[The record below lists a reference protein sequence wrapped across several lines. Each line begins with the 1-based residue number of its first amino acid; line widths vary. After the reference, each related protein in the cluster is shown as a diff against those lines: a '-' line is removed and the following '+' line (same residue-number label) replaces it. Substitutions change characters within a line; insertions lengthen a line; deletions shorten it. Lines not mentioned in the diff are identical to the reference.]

1 MDNNKNIFDNERLN
15 DIYQKVVNGEI
26 TSTAGLNLTLD
37 ELFTKDKNGYFL
49 LIDLLENNVDIDLKN
64 EKIRNNG
71 GVFFYFLVYGQDISQ
86 FSYDEINYKCDEMN
100 CTNVLNH
107 LLEEYDLSIN
117 DLLIEDK
124 NGTTLLEEMLK
135 KNIDISNI
143 NIDDDIIDLEKT
155 IKIIEII
162 TYKDKEV
169 PEKIKN
175 IFENTLFSTNN
186 DEFFKYLLMKSNML
200 IKKMIS
206 IIKEHT
212 EIVDLLCKYHLEYH
226 LIYLNPE
233 IIKKLITKDKNG
245 NYPIDKYVSNS
256 MAIKNISSL
265 INFDDNIDF
274 MIHFIKL
281 LLDNKVY
288 SFFYDANENI
298 LLYKV
303 YPPKTLL
310 ETLIENNINIKIN
323 NVNNEEIIKILY
335 DNKKLDLIGSSSES
349 IWLSNTRD
357 VFKDTMV
364 KDQTILEYM
373 LDNNYDIKIPC
384 IFEEDTLKI
393 LYQKNRPDLLVKAS
407 ASLLMTGINDN
418 YTYLDYILDCINK
431 GDFEYNIA
439 NITAPGNPDMKAEFY
454 LDIAKHDMIGYVKDD
469 LNLNIL
475 LKKYDNKTLLEYF
488 LDKDPEL
495 TLNKILDKSDKMNYS
510 VMIILKARGIKD
522 NNTLNIGE
530 GNYFPHKHS
539 PDTYYGPLDKDS
551 DYLIKELERLFISD
565 GKSDKDLIN
574 LLITSYRDALFIN
587 YDITIREIEKL
598 IEIKKNNFDKFYY
611 VKDKDSSYFS
621 SNDGCIH
628 MDDSFASTIIHE
640 TGHALHY
647 YLNRFEVPDNYSEIV
662 KRARENKELLIKVSD
677 YFEFWNNFKKNL
689 ENYFLNITSE
699 VLTTEYSK
707 QENIM
712 DIQNILSKDIDKYR
726 DKFKSL
732 KIPEEQLEQI
742 LKDTFSV
749 EEYIKRESIIIAKE
763 IMAKTM
769 EENYENVGAISDI
782 IDAIFEGKP
791 HDGVLKDNNGKKIT
805 ACGGHGI
812 KYYTYTLTAYYTYT
826 LTAKHGFDEMIAQF
840 AVLVKSKGAEKN
852 LRVLRDIVGDEVYNM
867 ISNFYYTN
875 ILEMDIN
882 KSKNQGGR

>member
-1 MDNNKNIFDNERLN
+1 MDNNENIFDNEKLN
-15 DIYQKVVNGEI
+15 DICQKVVNGEI

-37 ELFTKDKNGYFL
+37 ELFTRDKDGDFL

-64 EKIRNNG
+64 EKTRNNG

-135 KNIDISNI
+135 ENIDISNI
-143 NIDDDIIDLEKT
+143 DIDDDIIDLEKT

-186 DEFFKYLLMKSNML
+186 NEFFKYLLIKNNML

-212 EIVDLLCKYHLEYH
+212 EIVDLLCKYHFEYH

-233 IIKKLITKDKNG
+233 IIKKLITKDENG

-265 INFDDNIDF
+265 INFDENIDF

-281 LLDNKVY
+281 LVDNKLY
-288 SFFYDANENI
+288 SFFYDADENI

-310 ETLIENNINIKIN
+310 ETLIENNVNIKVNNIN
-323 NVNNEEIIKILY
+323 NKEIIKILY

-407 ASLLMTGINDN
+407 ASLLMTRINDN

-439 NITAPGNPDMKAEFY
+439 NITAPVRPDMKAEFY
-454 LDIAKHDMIGYVKDD
+454 LDIAKHDMIGYVKNN

-475 LKKYDNKTLLEYF
+475 LKKDYNKTLLEYF

-495 TLNKILDKSDKMNYS
+495 TLNKILNKSDKMNYS
-510 VMIILKARGIKD
+510 VMIILKSRGIKD
-522 NNTLNIGE
+522 NDSILNINE
-530 GNYFPHKHS
+530 DNASFVKDT

-574 LLITSYRDALFIN
+574 LLITGYRNALFIN

-611 VKDKDSSYFS
+611 VKDKNSSYFS
-621 SNDGCIH
+621 PSKGCIFIN
-628 MDDSFASTIIHE
+628 DSYISVVIHE
-640 TGHALHY
+640 TGHALHH
-647 YLNRFEVPDNYSEIV
+647 YLTGSEVPDNYDEIV
-662 KRARENKELLIKVSD
+662 KRAEENKELLTKTSK
-677 YFEFWNNFKKNL
+677 YFESCNKIMKNIK
-689 ENYFLNITSE
+689 NYFLNLANE
-699 VLTTEYSK
+699 VLTAHYSK

-712 DIQNILSKDIDKYR
+712 DIQSIASKDISEYR

-742 LKDTFSV
+742 LQETFSV
-749 EEYIKRESIIIAKE
+749 EEYIKREAIIVASELTEATTRNNYASI
-763 IMAKTM
+763 
-769 EENYENVGAISDI
+769 GATNDI
-782 IDAIFEGKP
+782 IDAIYRGKVCN
-791 HDGVLKDNNGKKIT
+791 GVLNTADGQKI
-805 ACGGHGI
+805 ASFGGHGI
-812 KYYTYTLTAYYTYT
+812 RYYSQN
-826 LTAKHGFDEMIAQF
+826 KHGFDEMIAQF
-840 AVLVKSKGAEKN
+840 AVLVKFKGAEEN
-852 LRVLRDIVGDEVYNM
+852 LQVLRNIVGDEVYNM

>member
-1 MDNNKNIFDNERLN
+1 MDNNENIFDNEKLN
-15 DIYQKVVNGEI
+15 DICQKVVNGEI
-26 TSTAGLNLTLD
+26 TSTAGLNLTLN
-37 ELFTKDKNGYFL
+37 ELFTKDKNGEFL
-49 LIDLLENNVDIDLKN
+49 LIDLLENNVDIDLEN

-71 GVFFYFLVYGQDISQ
+71 SVFFYFLIYGQDISQ
-86 FSYDEINYKCDEMN
+86 FSYDKIDYTYGKNGNM
-100 CTNVLNH
+100 NVLNY

-117 DLLIEDK
+117 DLLIKDK
-124 NGTTLLEEMLK
+124 NGTTLLEQMLK
-135 KNIDISNI
+135 ENIDISNI
-143 NIDDDIIDLEKT
+143 DIDDDIMDLEKI
-155 IKIIEII
+155 IKIIDII
-162 TYKDKEV
+162 TYKDNEV

-186 DEFFKYLLMKSNML
+186 NEFFKNLVMKDILLFE
-200 IKKMIS
+200 KMIGF
-206 IIKEHT
+206 IVEHT

-226 LIYLNPE
+226 LRYLNPE
-233 IIKKLITKDKNG
+233 IIKKLITKDENG

-265 INFDDNIDF
+265 INFDENIDF

-281 LLDNKVY
+281 LVDNKLY
-288 SFFYDANENI
+288 SFFYDADENI

-310 ETLIENNINIKIN
+310 ETLIENNVNIKVNNIN
-323 NVNNEEIIKILY
+323 NKEIIKILY
-335 DNKKLDLIGSSSES
+335 DNKKLDLIGSNSEN

-364 KDQTILEYM
+364 KDQTVLEYM
-373 LDNNYDIKIPC
+373 IDNNYDIKISN
-384 IFEEDTLKI
+384 IFEDDTLKI
-393 LYQKNRPDLLVKAS
+393 LYQKNRLDLLVIAD
-407 ASLLMTGINDN
+407 ATILMTKINDN

-431 GDFEYNIA
+431 GDFEYNID
-439 NITAPGNPDMKAEFY
+439 NITAPIKPDMKAEFY
-454 LDIAKHDMIGYVKDD
+454 LDIARHDMIGYVKNS
-469 LNLNIL
+469 LNLNTL
-475 LKKYDNKTLLEYF
+475 LKKYDNKTLLDYF

-510 VMIILKARGIKD
+510 VMIILKSRGIKD
-522 NNTLNIGE
+522 NDSILNINE
-530 GNYFPHKHS
+530 NKDSFIKDT
-539 PDTYYGPLDKDS
+539 PDTYYGPLDNDS

-574 LLITSYRDALFIN
+574 LLITGYRNALFIN

-598 IEIKKNNFDKFYY
+598 IKIKKNNFDKFYY

-621 SNDGCIH
+621 PNNGCIL
-628 MDDSFASTIIHE
+628 MNGGCISTIIHE

-647 YLNRFEVPDNYSEIV
+647 YLTELKVPDNYDEIV
-662 KRARENKELLIKVSD
+662 KRVRENNELLTKTSK
-677 YFEFWNNFKKNL
+677 YFEHCNKIMKNIK
-689 ENYFLNITSE
+689 NYFLNFANE
-699 VLTTEYSK
+699 VLTAHYSK

-712 DIQNILSKDIDKYR
+712 DIQGILSKDISEYR

-742 LKDTFSV
+742 LQETFSV
-749 EEYIKRESIIIAKE
+749 EEYIKREAIIVASELTDTTIRNNYASI
-763 IMAKTM
+763 
-769 EENYENVGAISDI
+769 GATNDI
-782 IDAIFEGKP
+782 IDAIYRGKVC
-791 HDGVLKDNNGKKIT
+791 DGVLKSADGQKIVSF
-805 ACGGHGI
+805 GGHGI
-812 KYYTYTLTAYYTYT
+812 RYYSQN
-826 LTAKHGFDEMIAQF
+826 KHGFDEMIAQF
-840 AVLVKSKGAEKN
+840 AVLVKFKGAEEN
-852 LRVLRDIVGDEVYNM
+852 LQVLRNIVGDEIYNM

>member
-1 MDNNKNIFDNERLN
+1 MDNNENIFDNEKLN
-15 DIYQKVVNGEI
+15 DICQKVVNGEI

-37 ELFTKDKNGYFL
+37 ELFTKDKNGDFL
-49 LIDLLENNVDIDLKN
+49 LIDLLENNVDIDLGN

-71 GVFFYFLVYGQDISQ
+71 SVFFYFLIYGQDISQ
-86 FSYDEINYKCDEMN
+86 FSYDKIDYTYGENGNM
-100 CTNVLNH
+100 NVLNY
-107 LLEEYDLSIN
+107 LLEKYDLSIN

-135 KNIDISNI
+135 ENIDISNI
-143 NIDDDIIDLEKT
+143 DIDDDIMDLEKAT
-155 IKIIEII
+155 KIITII
-162 TYKDKEV
+162 
-169 PEKIKN
+169 IKN
-175 IFENTLFSTNN
+175 NQDIPEDIKNTFENTLFSTNN
-186 DEFFKYLLMKSNML
+186 DEFFKNLPMKDIVL
-200 IKKMIS
+200 FEKMIS

-212 EIVDLLCKYHLEYH
+212 EIVDLLCRYHLEYY
-226 LIYLNPE
+226 LKYLNQE
-233 IIKKLITKDKNG
+233 IIKKLITKDENDT
-245 NYPIDKYVSNS
+245 YPIDKYVSNS
-256 MAIKNISSL
+256 TAIKNISSL
-265 INFDDNIDF
+265 INFDENIDF

-281 LLDNKVY
+281 LLDNKLY
-288 SFFYDANENI
+288 NFFYDADENI

-310 ETLIENNINIKIN
+310 ETLIENNVNINIKIN
-323 NVNNEEIIKILY
+323 NINNEEIIKILY
-335 DNKKLDLIGSSSES
+335 DNNKLDLIGSSSES

-357 VFKDTMV
+357 VLKDNMV

-373 LDNNYDIKIPC
+373 IDNNYDIKIPC

-407 ASLLMTGINDN
+407 ASLLMTRINDN

-439 NITAPGNPDMKAEFY
+439 NITAPIKPDMKAEFY
-454 LDIAKHDMIGYVKDD
+454 LDIARHDMIGYVKNS
-469 LNLNIL
+469 LNLNTL
-475 LKKYDNKTLLEYF
+475 LKKYDNKTLLDYF

-510 VMIILKARGIKD
+510 VMIILKSRSIKD
-522 NNTLNIGE
+522 NDSILNI
-530 GNYFPHKHS
+530 NKDNASFIKNT
-539 PDTYYGPLDKDS
+539 PDTYYGPLDNDS

-574 LLITSYRDALFIN
+574 LLITGYRNALFIN

-598 IEIKKNNFDKFYY
+598 IKIKKNNFDKFYY

-621 SNDGCIH
+621 PNNGCIL
-628 MDDSFASTIIHE
+628 MNGGCISTIIHE

-647 YLNRFEVPDNYSEIV
+647 YLTELKVPDNYDEIV
-662 KRARENKELLIKVSD
+662 KRVRENNELLTKTSK
-677 YFEFWNNFKKNL
+677 YFEHCNKIMKNIK
-689 ENYFLNITSE
+689 NYFLNFANE
-699 VLTTEYSK
+699 VLTAHYSK

-712 DIQNILSKDIDKYR
+712 DIQGILSKDIDKYR

-742 LKDTFSV
+742 LQETFSV
-749 EEYIKRESIIIAKE
+749 EEYIKREAIIVASELTDTTIRNNYASI
-763 IMAKTM
+763 
-769 EENYENVGAISDI
+769 GATNDI
-782 IDAIFEGKP
+782 IDAIYRGKVC
-791 HDGVLKDNNGKKIT
+791 DGVLKSADGQKIVSF
-805 ACGGHGI
+805 GGHGI
-812 KYYTYTLTAYYTYT
+812 RYYSQN
-826 LTAKHGFDEMIAQF
+826 KHGFDEMIAQF
-840 AVLVKSKGAEKN
+840 AVLVKFKGAEEN
-852 LRVLRDIVGDEVYNM
+852 LQVLRNIVGDEIYNM

>member
-1 MDNNKNIFDNERLN
+1 MDNNVNIFDNERLN

-37 ELFTKDKNGYFL
+37 ELFTMDKNGYFL
-49 LIDLLENNVDIDLKN
+49 LIDLLENNVDIDLENK
-64 EKIRNNG
+64 KIRNNG
-71 GVFFYFLVYGQDISQ
+71 GVFFYFLVCGQDISQ

-124 NGTTLLEEMLK
+124 NGTTLLEQMLK
-135 KNIDISNI
+135 ENIDISNI

-155 IKIIEII
+155 IEIIEII

-186 DEFFKYLLMKSNML
+186 NEFFKYLLIKNNTL

-212 EIVDLLCKYHLEYH
+212 EIVDLLCKYHFEYH

-233 IIKKLITKDKNG
+233 IIKKLITKDENG

-265 INFDDNIDF
+265 INFDENIDF

-281 LLDNKVY
+281 LVDNKLY
-288 SFFYDANENI
+288 SFFYDADENI

-310 ETLIENNINIKIN
+310 EILIENNVNIKVNNIN
-323 NVNNEEIIKILY
+323 NKEIIKILY
-335 DNKKLDLIGSSSES
+335 DNKKLDLIGSNSEN

-357 VFKDTMV
+357 VFKDTVV

-407 ASLLMTGINDN
+407 ASLLMTRINDN

-439 NITAPGNPDMKAEFY
+439 NITAPIKPDMKAEFY
-454 LDIAKHDMIGYVKDD
+454 LDIARHDMIGYVKNS
-469 LNLNIL
+469 LNLNTL
-475 LKKYDNKTLLEYF
+475 LKKYDNKTLLDYF

-510 VMIILKARGIKD
+510 VMIILKSRGIKD
-522 NNTLNIGE
+522 NDSILNI
-530 GNYFPHKHS
+530 NKDNASFVKNT
-539 PDTYYGPLDKDS
+539 PDTYYGPLDNDS

-574 LLITSYRDALFIN
+574 LLITGYRNALFIN

-611 VKDKDSSYFS
+611 VKDKNSSYFS
-621 SNDGCIH
+621 PSKGCIFIN
-628 MDDSFASTIIHE
+628 DSYISVVIHE
-640 TGHALHY
+640 TGHALHH
-647 YLNRFEVPDNYSEIV
+647 YLTGSEVPDNYDEIV
-662 KRARENKELLIKVSD
+662 KRAEENKELLTKTSK
-677 YFEFWNNFKKNL
+677 YFESCNKIMKNIK
-689 ENYFLNITSE
+689 NYFLNLANE
-699 VLTTEYSK
+699 VLTALYSK

-712 DIQNILSKDIDKYR
+712 DIQSIASKDISEYR

-742 LKDTFSV
+742 LQETFSV
-749 EEYIKRESIIIAKE
+749 EEYIKREAIIVASELTDTTIRNNYASI
-763 IMAKTM
+763 
-769 EENYENVGAISDI
+769 GATNDI
-782 IDAIFEGKP
+782 IDAIYRGKVC
-791 HDGVLKDNNGKKIT
+791 DGVLKSADGQKI
-805 ACGGHGI
+805 ASFGGHGI
-812 KYYTYTLTAYYTYT
+812 RYYSQK
-826 LTAKHGFDEMIAQF
+826 KHGFDEMIAQF
-840 AVLVKSKGAEKN
+840 AVLVKSKGAEEN
-852 LRVLRDIVGDEVYNM
+852 LQVLRNIVGDEIYNM

>member
-1 MDNNKNIFDNERLN
+1 MDNNENIFDNEKLN
-15 DIYQKVVNGEI
+15 DICQKVVNGEI

-37 ELFTKDKNGYFL
+37 ELFTKDKNGDFL
-49 LIDLLENNVDIDLKN
+49 LIDLLENNVDIDLGN

-71 GVFFYFLVYGQDISQ
+71 SVFFYFLIYGQDISQ
-86 FSYDEINYKCDEMN
+86 FSYDKIDYTYGENGNM
-100 CTNVLNH
+100 NVLNY

-117 DLLIEDK
+117 DLLIKDK
-124 NGTTLLEEMLK
+124 NGTTLLEQMLK
-135 KNIDISNI
+135 ENIDISNI
-143 NIDDDIIDLEKT
+143 DIDDDIMDLEKI
-155 IKIIEII
+155 IKIIDII
-162 TYKDKEV
+162 TYKDNEV

-186 DEFFKYLLMKSNML
+186 NEFFKNLVMKDILLFE
-200 IKKMIS
+200 KMIGF
-206 IIKEHT
+206 IVEHT

-226 LIYLNPE
+226 LRYLNPE
-233 IIKKLITKDKNG
+233 IIKKLITKDENG

-265 INFDDNIDF
+265 INFDENIDF

-281 LLDNKVY
+281 LVDNKLY
-288 SFFYDANENI
+288 SFFYDADENI

-310 ETLIENNINIKIN
+310 ETLIENNVNIKVNNIN
-323 NVNNEEIIKILY
+323 NKEIIKILY
-335 DNKKLDLIGSSSES
+335 DNKKLDLIGSNSEN

-364 KDQTILEYM
+364 KDQTVLEYM
-373 LDNNYDIKIPC
+373 IDNNYDIKISN
-384 IFEEDTLKI
+384 IFEDDTLKI
-393 LYQKNRPDLLVKAS
+393 LYQKNRFDLLVIAD
-407 ASLLMTGINDN
+407 ATILMTKINDN

-431 GDFEYNIA
+431 GDFEYNID
-439 NITAPGNPDMKAEFY
+439 NITAPIKPDMKAEFY
-454 LDIAKHDMIGYVKDD
+454 LDIARHDMIGYVKNS
-469 LNLNIL
+469 LNLNTL
-475 LKKYDNKTLLEYF
+475 LKKYDNKTLLDYF

-510 VMIILKARGIKD
+510 VMIILKSRGIKD
-522 NNTLNIGE
+522 NDSVLNINE
-530 GNYFPHKHS
+530 NNDFFIKDT
-539 PDTYYGPLDKDS
+539 PDTYYGPLDNDS

-574 LLITSYRDALFIN
+574 LLITGYRNALFIN

-598 IEIKKNNFDKFYY
+598 IKIKKNNFDKFYY

-621 SNDGCIH
+621 PNNGCIL
-628 MDDSFASTIIHE
+628 MNGGCISTIIHE

-647 YLNRFEVPDNYSEIV
+647 YLTELKVPDNYDEIV
-662 KRARENKELLIKVSD
+662 KRVRENNELLTKTSK
-677 YFEFWNNFKKNL
+677 YFEHCNKIMKNIK
-689 ENYFLNITSE
+689 NYFLNFANE
-699 VLTTEYSK
+699 VLTAHYSK
-707 QENIM
+707 QEDIM
-712 DIQNILSKDIDKYR
+712 DIQGILSKDISEYR

-742 LKDTFSV
+742 LQETFSV
-749 EEYIKRESIIIAKE
+749 EEYIKREAIIVASELTDTTIRNNYASI
-763 IMAKTM
+763 
-769 EENYENVGAISDI
+769 GATNDI
-782 IDAIFEGKP
+782 IDAIYRGKVC
-791 HDGVLKDNNGKKIT
+791 DGVLKSADGQKIVSF
-805 ACGGHGI
+805 GGHGI
-812 KYYTYTLTAYYTYT
+812 RYYSQN
-826 LTAKHGFDEMIAQF
+826 KHGFDEMIAQF
-840 AVLVKSKGAEKN
+840 AVLVKFKGAEEN
-852 LRVLRDIVGDEVYNM
+852 LQVLRNIVGDEIYNM

>member
-1 MDNNKNIFDNERLN
+1 MDNNVNIFDNERLN

-37 ELFTKDKNGYFL
+37 ELFTMDKNGDFL

-64 EKIRNNG
+64 GKIRNNG
-71 GVFFYFLVYGQDISQ
+71 SVFFYFLIYGQDISQ
-86 FSYDEINYKCDEMN
+86 FSYDKIDYTYGENGNM
-100 CTNVLNH
+100 NVLNY
-107 LLEEYDLSIN
+107 LLEKYDLSIN

-135 KNIDISNI
+135 ENIDISNI
-143 NIDDDIIDLEKT
+143 DIDDDIMDLEKVT
-155 IKIIEII
+155 KIITII
-162 TYKDKEV
+162 
-169 PEKIKN
+169 IKN
-175 IFENTLFSTNN
+175 NQDIPEDIKNTFENTLFSTNN
-186 DEFFKYLLMKSNML
+186 DEFFKNLPMKDIVL
-200 IKKMIS
+200 FEKMIS

-212 EIVDLLCKYHLEYH
+212 EIVDLLCRYHLEYY
-226 LIYLNPE
+226 LKYLNQE
-233 IIKKLITKDKNG
+233 IIKKLITKDENDT
-245 NYPIDKYVSNS
+245 YPIDKYVSNS
-256 MAIKNISSL
+256 TAIKNISSL
-265 INFDDNIDF
+265 INFDENIDF

-281 LLDNKVY
+281 LLDNKLY
-288 SFFYDANENI
+288 NFFYDADENI

-310 ETLIENNINIKIN
+310 ETLIENNVNINIKIN
-323 NVNNEEIIKILY
+323 NINNEEIIKILY
-335 DNKKLDLIGSSSES
+335 DNNKLDLIGSSSES

-357 VFKDTMV
+357 VLKDNMV

-373 LDNNYDIKIPC
+373 IDNNYDIKIPC

-407 ASLLMTGINDN
+407 ASLLMTRINDN

-439 NITAPGNPDMKAEFY
+439 NITAPIKPDMKAEFY
-454 LDIAKHDMIGYVKDD
+454 LDIARHDMIGYVKNS
-469 LNLNIL
+469 LNLNTL
-475 LKKYDNKTLLEYF
+475 LKKYDNKTLLDYF

-510 VMIILKARGIKD
+510 VMIILKSRGIKD
-522 NNTLNIGE
+522 NDSILNI
-530 GNYFPHKHS
+530 NKDNASFVKNT

-574 LLITSYRDALFIN
+574 LLITGYRNALFIN

-611 VKDKDSSYFS
+611 VKDKNSSYFS
-621 SNDGCIH
+621 PSKGCIFIN
-628 MDDSFASTIIHE
+628 DSYISVVIHE
-640 TGHALHY
+640 TGHALHH
-647 YLNRFEVPDNYSEIV
+647 YLTGSEVPDNYDEIV
-662 KRARENKELLIKVSD
+662 KRAEENKELLTKTSK
-677 YFEFWNNFKKNL
+677 YFESCNKIMKNIK
-689 ENYFLNITSE
+689 NYFLNLANE
-699 VLTTEYSK
+699 VLTAHYSK

-712 DIQNILSKDIDKYR
+712 DIQSIASKDISEYR

-742 LKDTFSV
+742 LQETFSV
-749 EEYIKRESIIIAKE
+749 EEYIKREAIIVASELTEATTRNNYASI
-763 IMAKTM
+763 
-769 EENYENVGAISDI
+769 GATNDI
-782 IDAIFEGKP
+782 IDAIYRGKVCN
-791 HDGVLKDNNGKKIT
+791 GVLNTADGQKI
-805 ACGGHGI
+805 ASFGGHGI
-812 KYYTYTLTAYYTYT
+812 RYYSQN
-826 LTAKHGFDEMIAQF
+826 KHGFDEMIAQF
-840 AVLVKSKGAEKN
+840 AVLVKFKGAEEN
-852 LRVLRDIVGDEVYNM
+852 LQVLRNIVGDEVYNM

>member
-1 MDNNKNIFDNERLN
+1 MDNNENIFDNEKLN
-15 DIYQKVVNGEI
+15 DICQKVVNGEI

-37 ELFTKDKNGYFL
+37 ELFTKDKNGDFL

-71 GVFFYFLVYGQDISQ
+71 GVFFYFLVYEQDISQ

-100 CTNVLNH
+100 CTNILNH

-117 DLLIEDK
+117 DHLIEDK

-186 DEFFKYLLMKSNML
+186 NEFFKYLLMKSNML

-281 LLDNKVY
+281 LLDNKLY
-288 SFFYDANENI
+288 SFFYDADENI

-373 LDNNYDIKIPC
+373 IDNNYDIKIPC

-393 LYQKNRPDLLVKAS
+393 LYQKNRPDLLIKAS

-454 LDIAKHDMIGYVKDD
+454 LDIARHDMIGYVKNN

-475 LKKYDNKTLLEYF
+475 LKKDYNKTLLDYF

-495 TLNKILDKSDKMNYS
+495 TLNKILNKSDKMNYS
-510 VMIILKARGIKD
+510 VMIILKSRGIKD
-522 NNTLNIGE
+522 NDSILNINE
-530 GNYFPHKHS
+530 DNDSFIKDT

-574 LLITSYRDALFIN
+574 LLITGYINALFIN

-621 SNDGCIH
+621 PSKGCIFIN
-628 MDDSFASTIIHE
+628 DSYISVVIHE
-640 TGHALHY
+640 TGHALHH
-647 YLNRFEVPDNYSEIV
+647 YLTGSEVPDNYDEIV
-662 KRARENKELLIKVSD
+662 KRAEENKELLTKTSK
-677 YFEFWNNFKKNL
+677 YFESCNKIMKNIK
-689 ENYFLNITSE
+689 NYFLNLANE
-699 VLTTEYSK
+699 VLTAHYSK

-712 DIQNILSKDIDKYR
+712 DIQSIASKDISEYR

-742 LKDTFSV
+742 LQETFSV
-749 EEYIKRESIIIAKE
+749 EEYIKREAIIVASELTEATTRNNYASI
-763 IMAKTM
+763 
-769 EENYENVGAISDI
+769 GATNDI
-782 IDAIFEGKP
+782 IDAIYRGKVC
-791 HDGVLKDNNGKKIT
+791 DGVLKSADGQKI
-805 ACGGHGI
+805 ASFGGHGI
-812 KYYTYTLTAYYTYT
+812 RYYSQNE
-826 LTAKHGFDEMIAQF
+826 HGFDEMIAQF
-840 AVLVKSKGAEKN
+840 ALLVKSKGAEEN

-867 ISNFYYTN
+867 ISDFYYTN
-875 ILEMDIN
+875 ILEMDISKN
-882 KSKNQGGR
+882 KNQGGR

>member
-1 MDNNKNIFDNERLN
+1 MDNNENIFDNEKLN
-15 DIYQKVVNGEI
+15 DICQKVVNGEI

-37 ELFTKDKNGYFL
+37 ELFTKDKNGEFL
-49 LIDLLENNVDIDLKN
+49 LIDLLENNVDIDLEN

-71 GVFFYFLVYGQDISQ
+71 SVFFYFLIYGQDISQ
-86 FSYDEINYKCDEMN
+86 FSYDKIDYTYGENGNM
-100 CTNVLNH
+100 NVLNY

-117 DLLIEDK
+117 DLLIKDK
-124 NGTTLLEEMLK
+124 NGTTLLEQMLK
-135 KNIDISNI
+135 ENIDISNI
-143 NIDDDIIDLEKT
+143 DIDDDIMDLEKI
-155 IKIIEII
+155 IKIIDII
-162 TYKDKEV
+162 TYKDNEV

-186 DEFFKYLLMKSNML
+186 NEFFKNLVMKDILLFE
-200 IKKMIS
+200 KMIGF
-206 IIKEHT
+206 IVEHT

-226 LIYLNPE
+226 LRYLNPE
-233 IIKKLITKDKNG
+233 IIKKLITKDENG

-265 INFDDNIDF
+265 INFDENIDF

-281 LLDNKVY
+281 LVDNKLY
-288 SFFYDANENI
+288 SFFYDADENI

-310 ETLIENNINIKIN
+310 ETLIENNVNIKVNNIN
-323 NVNNEEIIKILY
+323 NKEIIKILY
-335 DNKKLDLIGSSSES
+335 DNKKLDLIGSNSEN

-364 KDQTILEYM
+364 KDQTVLEYM
-373 LDNNYDIKIPC
+373 IDNNYDIKISN
-384 IFEEDTLKI
+384 IFEDDTLKI
-393 LYQKNRPDLLVKAS
+393 LYQKNRLDLLVIAD
-407 ASLLMTGINDN
+407 ATILMTKINDN

-431 GDFEYNIA
+431 GDFEYNID
-439 NITAPGNPDMKAEFY
+439 NITAPIKPDMKAEFY
-454 LDIAKHDMIGYVKDD
+454 LDIARHDMIGYVKNS
-469 LNLNIL
+469 LNLNTL
-475 LKKYDNKTLLEYF
+475 LKKYDNKTLLDYF

-510 VMIILKARGIKD
+510 VMIILKSRSIKD
-522 NNTLNIGE
+522 NDSILNI
-530 GNYFPHKHS
+530 NKDNASFVKNT
-539 PDTYYGPLDKDS
+539 PDTYYGPLDNDS

-574 LLITSYRDALFIN
+574 LLITGYRNALFIN

-598 IEIKKNNFDKFYY
+598 IKIKKNNFDKFYY

-621 SNDGCIH
+621 PNNGCIL
-628 MDDSFASTIIHE
+628 MNGGCISTIIHE

-647 YLNRFEVPDNYSEIV
+647 YLTELKVPDNYDEIV
-662 KRARENKELLIKVSD
+662 KRVRENNELLTKTSK
-677 YFEFWNNFKKNL
+677 YFEHCNKIMKNIK
-689 ENYFLNITSE
+689 NYFLNFANE
-699 VLTTEYSK
+699 VLTAHYSK

-712 DIQNILSKDIDKYR
+712 DIQGILSKDISEYR

-742 LKDTFSV
+742 LQETFSV
-749 EEYIKRESIIIAKE
+749 EEYIKREAIIVASELTDTTIRNNYASI
-763 IMAKTM
+763 
-769 EENYENVGAISDI
+769 GATNDI
-782 IDAIFEGKP
+782 IDAIYRGKVC
-791 HDGVLKDNNGKKIT
+791 DGVLKSADGQKIVSF
-805 ACGGHGI
+805 GGHGI
-812 KYYTYTLTAYYTYT
+812 RYYSQN
-826 LTAKHGFDEMIAQF
+826 KHGFDEMIAQF
-840 AVLVKSKGAEKN
+840 AVLVKFKGAEEN
-852 LRVLRDIVGDEVYNM
+852 LQVLRNIVGDEIYNM

>member
-1 MDNNKNIFDNERLN
+1 MDNNVNIFDNERLN

-37 ELFTKDKNGYFL
+37 ELFTMDKNGDFL

-64 EKIRNNG
+64 GKIRNNG
-71 GVFFYFLVYGQDISQ
+71 SVFFYFLIYGQDISQ
-86 FSYDEINYKCDEMN
+86 FSYDKIDYTYGENGNM
-100 CTNVLNH
+100 NVLNY
-107 LLEEYDLSIN
+107 LLEKYDLSIN

-135 KNIDISNI
+135 ENIDISNI
-143 NIDDDIIDLEKT
+143 DIDDDIMDLEKVT
-155 IKIIEII
+155 KIITII
-162 TYKDKEV
+162 
-169 PEKIKN
+169 IKN
-175 IFENTLFSTNN
+175 NQDIPEDIKNTFENTLFSTNN
-186 DEFFKYLLMKSNML
+186 DEFFKNLPMKDIVL
-200 IKKMIS
+200 FEKMIS

-212 EIVDLLCKYHLEYH
+212 EIVDLLCRYHLEYY
-226 LIYLNPE
+226 LKYLNQE
-233 IIKKLITKDKNG
+233 IIKKLITKDENDT
-245 NYPIDKYVSNS
+245 YPIDKYVSNS
-256 MAIKNISSL
+256 TAIKNISSL
-265 INFDDNIDF
+265 INFDENIDF

-281 LLDNKVY
+281 LLDNKLY
-288 SFFYDANENI
+288 NFFYDADENI

-310 ETLIENNINIKIN
+310 ETLIENNVNINIKIN
-323 NVNNEEIIKILY
+323 NINNEEIIKILY

-357 VFKDTMV
+357 VLKDNMV

-373 LDNNYDIKIPC
+373 IDNNYDIKIPC

-407 ASLLMTGINDN
+407 ASLLMTRINDN

-439 NITAPGNPDMKAEFY
+439 NITAPIKPDMKAEFY
-454 LDIAKHDMIGYVKDD
+454 LDIARHDMIGYVKNS
-469 LNLNIL
+469 LNLNTL
-475 LKKYDNKTLLEYF
+475 LKKYDNKTLLDYF
-488 LDKDPEL
+488 LDKDSEL

-510 VMIILKARGIKD
+510 VMIILKSRGIKD
-522 NNTLNIGE
+522 NDSILNI
-530 GNYFPHKHS
+530 NKDNASFVKNT
-539 PDTYYGPLDKDS
+539 PDTYYGPLDNDS

-574 LLITSYRDALFIN
+574 LLITGYRNALFIN

-611 VKDKDSSYFS
+611 VKDKNSSYFS
-621 SNDGCIH
+621 PSKGCIFIN
-628 MDDSFASTIIHE
+628 DSYISVVIHE
-640 TGHALHY
+640 TGHALHH
-647 YLNRFEVPDNYSEIV
+647 YLTGSEVPDNYDEIV
-662 KRARENKELLIKVSD
+662 KRAEENKELLTKTSK
-677 YFEFWNNFKKNL
+677 YFESCNKIMKNIK
-689 ENYFLNITSE
+689 NYFLNLANE
-699 VLTTEYSK
+699 VLTAHYSK

-712 DIQNILSKDIDKYR
+712 DIQSIASKDISEYR

-742 LKDTFSV
+742 LQETFSV
-749 EEYIKRESIIIAKE
+749 EEYIKREAIIVASELTDTTIRNNYASI
-763 IMAKTM
+763 
-769 EENYENVGAISDI
+769 GATNDI
-782 IDAIFEGKP
+782 IDAIYRGKVC
-791 HDGVLKDNNGKKIT
+791 DGVLKSADGQKI
-805 ACGGHGI
+805 ASFGGHGI
-812 KYYTYTLTAYYTYT
+812 RYYSQK
-826 LTAKHGFDEMIAQF
+826 KHGFDEMIAQF
-840 AVLVKSKGAEKN
+840 AVLVKSKGAEEN
-852 LRVLRDIVGDEVYNM
+852 LQVLRNIVGDEVYNM

>member
-1 MDNNKNIFDNERLN
+1 MDNNENIFDNERLN

-37 ELFTKDKNGYFL
+37 ELFTKDKNGDFL

-71 GVFFYFLVYGQDISQ
+71 GVFFYFLVYEQDISQ

-100 CTNVLNH
+100 CTNILNH

-117 DLLIEDK
+117 DHLIEDK

-186 DEFFKYLLMKSNML
+186 NEFFKYLLMKSNML

-281 LLDNKVY
+281 LLDNKLY
-288 SFFYDANENI
+288 SFFYDADENI

-373 LDNNYDIKIPC
+373 IDNNYDIKIPC

-393 LYQKNRPDLLVKAS
+393 LYQKNRPDLLIKAS

-454 LDIAKHDMIGYVKDD
+454 LDIARHDMIGYVKNN

-475 LKKYDNKTLLEYF
+475 LKKDYNKTLLDYF

-495 TLNKILDKSDKMNYS
+495 TLNKILNKSDKMNYS
-510 VMIILKARGIKD
+510 VMIILKSRGIKD
-522 NNTLNIGE
+522 NDSILNINE
-530 GNYFPHKHS
+530 DNDSFIKDT

-574 LLITSYRDALFIN
+574 LLITGYINALFIN

-621 SNDGCIH
+621 PSKGCIFIN
-628 MDDSFASTIIHE
+628 DSYISVVIHE
-640 TGHALHY
+640 TGHALHH
-647 YLNRFEVPDNYSEIV
+647 YLTGSEVPDNYDEIV
-662 KRARENKELLIKVSD
+662 KRAEENKELLTKTSK
-677 YFEFWNNFKKNL
+677 YFESCNKIMKNIK
-689 ENYFLNITSE
+689 NYFLNLANE
-699 VLTTEYSK
+699 VLTAHYSK

-712 DIQNILSKDIDKYR
+712 DIQSIASKDISEYR

-742 LKDTFSV
+742 LQETFSV
-749 EEYIKRESIIIAKE
+749 EEYIKREAIIVASELTEATTRNNYASI
-763 IMAKTM
+763 
-769 EENYENVGAISDI
+769 GATNDI
-782 IDAIFEGKP
+782 IDAIYRGKVC
-791 HDGVLKDNNGKKIT
+791 DGVLKSADGQKI
-805 ACGGHGI
+805 ASFGGHGI
-812 KYYTYTLTAYYTYT
+812 RYYSQNE
-826 LTAKHGFDEMIAQF
+826 HGFDEMIAQF
-840 AVLVKSKGAEKN
+840 ALLVKSKGAEEN

-867 ISNFYYTN
+867 ISDFYYTN
-875 ILEMDIN
+875 ILEMDISKN
-882 KSKNQGGR
+882 KNQGGR

>member
-1 MDNNKNIFDNERLN
+1 MDNNENIFDNEKLN
-15 DIYQKVVNGEI
+15 DICQKVVNGEI

-37 ELFTKDKNGYFL
+37 ELFTKDKNGDFL
-49 LIDLLENNVDIDLKN
+49 LIDLLENNVDIDLEN

-71 GVFFYFLVYGQDISQ
+71 SVFFYFLIYGQDISQ
-86 FSYDEINYKCDEMN
+86 FSYDKIDYTYGENGNM
-100 CTNVLNH
+100 NVLNY

-117 DLLIEDK
+117 DLLIKDK
-124 NGTTLLEEMLK
+124 NGTTLLEQMLK
-135 KNIDISNI
+135 ENIDISNI
-143 NIDDDIIDLEKT
+143 DIDDDIMDLEKI
-155 IKIIEII
+155 IKIIDII
-162 TYKDKEV
+162 TYKDNEV

-186 DEFFKYLLMKSNML
+186 NEFFKNLVMKDILLFE
-200 IKKMIS
+200 KMIGF
-206 IIKEHT
+206 IVEHT

-226 LIYLNPE
+226 LRYLNPE
-233 IIKKLITKDKNG
+233 IIKKLITKDENG

-265 INFDDNIDF
+265 INFDENIDF

-281 LLDNKVY
+281 LVDNKLY
-288 SFFYDANENI
+288 SFFYDADENI

-310 ETLIENNINIKIN
+310 ETLIENNVNIKVNNIN
-323 NVNNEEIIKILY
+323 NKEIIKILY
-335 DNKKLDLIGSSSES
+335 DNKKLDLIGSNSEN

-364 KDQTILEYM
+364 KDQTVLEYM
-373 LDNNYDIKIPC
+373 IDNNYDIKISN
-384 IFEEDTLKI
+384 IFEDDTLKI
-393 LYQKNRPDLLVKAS
+393 LYQKNRFDLLVIAD
-407 ASLLMTGINDN
+407 ATILMTKINDN

-431 GDFEYNIA
+431 GDFEYNID
-439 NITAPGNPDMKAEFY
+439 NITAPIKPDMKAEFY
-454 LDIAKHDMIGYVKDD
+454 LDIARHDMIGYVKNS
-469 LNLNIL
+469 LNLNTL
-475 LKKYDNKTLLEYF
+475 LKKYDNKTLLDYF

-510 VMIILKARGIKD
+510 VMIILKSRGIKD
-522 NNTLNIGE
+522 NDSILNI
-530 GNYFPHKHS
+530 NKDNASFVKNT
-539 PDTYYGPLDKDS
+539 PDTYYGPLDNDS

-574 LLITSYRDALFIN
+574 LLITGYRNALFIN

-598 IEIKKNNFDKFYY
+598 IKIKKNNFDKFYY

-621 SNDGCIH
+621 PNNGCIL
-628 MDDSFASTIIHE
+628 MNGGCISTIIHE

-647 YLNRFEVPDNYSEIV
+647 YLTELKVPDNYDEIV
-662 KRARENKELLIKVSD
+662 KRVRENNELLTKTSK
-677 YFEFWNNFKKNL
+677 YFEHCNKIMKNIK
-689 ENYFLNITSE
+689 NYFLNFANE
-699 VLTTEYSK
+699 VLTAHYSK

-712 DIQNILSKDIDKYR
+712 DIQGILSKDISEYR

-742 LKDTFSV
+742 LQETFSV
-749 EEYIKRESIIIAKE
+749 EEYIKREAIIVASELTDTTIRNNYASI
-763 IMAKTM
+763 
-769 EENYENVGAISDI
+769 GATNDI
-782 IDAIFEGKP
+782 IDAIYRGKVC
-791 HDGVLKDNNGKKIT
+791 DGVLKSADGQKIVSF
-805 ACGGHGI
+805 GGHGI
-812 KYYTYTLTAYYTYT
+812 RYYSQN
-826 LTAKHGFDEMIAQF
+826 KHGFDEMIAQF
-840 AVLVKSKGAEKN
+840 AVLVRFKGAEEN
-852 LRVLRDIVGDEVYNM
+852 LQVLRNIVGDEIYNM

>member
-1 MDNNKNIFDNERLN
+1 MDNNENIFDNEKLN
-15 DIYQKVVNGEI
+15 DICQKVVNGEI

-37 ELFTKDKNGYFL
+37 ELFTKDKNGDFL
-49 LIDLLENNVDIDLKN
+49 LIDLLENNVDIDLGN

-71 GVFFYFLVYGQDISQ
+71 SVFFYFLIYGQDISQ
-86 FSYDEINYKCDEMN
+86 FSYDKIDYTYGENGNM
-100 CTNVLNH
+100 NVLNY

-117 DLLIEDK
+117 DLLIKDK
-124 NGTTLLEEMLK
+124 NGTTLLEQMLK
-135 KNIDISNI
+135 ENIDISNI
-143 NIDDDIIDLEKT
+143 DIDDDIMDLEKI
-155 IKIIEII
+155 IKIIDII
-162 TYKDKEV
+162 TYKDNEV

-186 DEFFKYLLMKSNML
+186 NEFFKNLVMKDILLFE
-200 IKKMIS
+200 KMIGF
-206 IIKEHT
+206 IVEHT

-226 LIYLNPE
+226 LRYLNPE
-233 IIKKLITKDKNG
+233 IIKKLITKDENG

-265 INFDDNIDF
+265 INFDENIDF

-281 LLDNKVY
+281 LVDNKLY
-288 SFFYDANENI
+288 SFFYDADENI

-310 ETLIENNINIKIN
+310 ETLIENNVNIKVNNIN
-323 NVNNEEIIKILY
+323 NKEIIKILY
-335 DNKKLDLIGSSSES
+335 DNKKLDLIGSNSEN

-364 KDQTILEYM
+364 KDQTVLEYM
-373 LDNNYDIKIPC
+373 IDNNYDIKISN
-384 IFEEDTLKI
+384 IFEDDTLKI
-393 LYQKNRPDLLVKAS
+393 LYQKNRLDLLVIAD
-407 ASLLMTGINDN
+407 ATILMTKINDN

-431 GDFEYNIA
+431 GDFEYNID
-439 NITAPGNPDMKAEFY
+439 NITAPIKPDMKAEFY
-454 LDIAKHDMIGYVKDD
+454 LDIARHDMIGYVKNS
-469 LNLNIL
+469 LNLNTL
-475 LKKYDNKTLLEYF
+475 LKKYDNKTLLDYF

-510 VMIILKARGIKD
+510 VMIILKSRGIKD
-522 NNTLNIGE
+522 NDSILNINE
-530 GNYFPHKHS
+530 NKDSFIKDTL
-539 PDTYYGPLDKDS
+539 DTYYGPLDNDS

-574 LLITSYRDALFIN
+574 LLITGYRNALFIN

-598 IEIKKNNFDKFYY
+598 IKIKKNNFDKFYY

-621 SNDGCIH
+621 PNNGCIL
-628 MDDSFASTIIHE
+628 MNGGCISTIIHE

-647 YLNRFEVPDNYSEIV
+647 YLTELKVPDNYDEIV
-662 KRARENKELLIKVSD
+662 KRVRENNELLTKTSK
-677 YFEFWNNFKKNL
+677 YFEHCNKIMKNIK
-689 ENYFLNITSE
+689 NYFLNFANE
-699 VLTTEYSK
+699 VLTAHYSK

-712 DIQNILSKDIDKYR
+712 DIQGILSKDIDKYR

-742 LKDTFSV
+742 LQETFSV
-749 EEYIKRESIIIAKE
+749 EEYIKREAIIVASELTDTTIRNNYASI
-763 IMAKTM
+763 
-769 EENYENVGAISDI
+769 GATNDI
-782 IDAIFEGKP
+782 IDAIYRGKVC
-791 HDGVLKDNNGKKIT
+791 DGVLKSADGQKIVSF
-805 ACGGHGI
+805 GGHGI
-812 KYYTYTLTAYYTYT
+812 RYYSQN
-826 LTAKHGFDEMIAQF
+826 KHGFDEMIAQF
-840 AVLVKSKGAEKN
+840 AVLVKFKGAEEN
-852 LRVLRDIVGDEVYNM
+852 LQVLRNIVGDEIYNM

>member
-1 MDNNKNIFDNERLN
+1 MDNNVNIFDNERLN

-37 ELFTKDKNGYFL
+37 ELFTMDKNGYFL
-49 LIDLLENNVDIDLKN
+49 LIDLLENNVDIDLENK
-64 EKIRNNG
+64 KIRNNG
-71 GVFFYFLVYGQDISQ
+71 GVFFYFLVCGQDISQ

-124 NGTTLLEEMLK
+124 NGTTLLEQMLK
-135 KNIDISNI
+135 ENIDISNI

-155 IKIIEII
+155 IEIIEII

-186 DEFFKYLLMKSNML
+186 NEFFKYLLIKNNML

-212 EIVDLLCKYHLEYH
+212 EIVDLLCKYHFEYH

-233 IIKKLITKDKNG
+233 IIKKLITKDENG

-265 INFDDNIDF
+265 INFDENIDF

-281 LLDNKVY
+281 LVDNKLY
-288 SFFYDANENI
+288 SFFYDADENI

-310 ETLIENNINIKIN
+310 EILIENNVNIKVNNIN
-323 NVNNEEIIKILY
+323 NKEIIKILY
-335 DNKKLDLIGSSSES
+335 DNKKLDLIGSNSEN

-357 VFKDTMV
+357 VFKDTVV

-407 ASLLMTGINDN
+407 ASLLMTRINDN

-439 NITAPGNPDMKAEFY
+439 NITAPIKPDMKAEFY
-454 LDIAKHDMIGYVKDD
+454 LDIARHDMIGYVKNS
-469 LNLNIL
+469 LNLNTL
-475 LKKYDNKTLLEYF
+475 LKKYDNKTLLDYF
-488 LDKDPEL
+488 LDKDSEL

-510 VMIILKARGIKD
+510 VMIILKSRGIKD
-522 NNTLNIGE
+522 NDSILNI
-530 GNYFPHKHS
+530 NKDNASFVKNT
-539 PDTYYGPLDKDS
+539 PDTYYGPLDNDS

-574 LLITSYRDALFIN
+574 LLITGYRNALFIN

-611 VKDKDSSYFS
+611 VKDKNSSYFS
-621 SNDGCIH
+621 PSKGYIFINDSYI
-628 MDDSFASTIIHE
+628 SVVIHE
-640 TGHALHY
+640 TGHALHH
-647 YLNRFEVPDNYSEIV
+647 YLTGSEVPDNYDEIV
-662 KRARENKELLIKVSD
+662 KRAEENKELLTKTSK
-677 YFEFWNNFKKNL
+677 YFESCNKIMKNIK
-689 ENYFLNITSE
+689 NYFLNLANE
-699 VLTTEYSK
+699 VLTAHYSK

-712 DIQNILSKDIDKYR
+712 DIQSIASKDISEYR

-742 LKDTFSV
+742 LQETFSV
-749 EEYIKRESIIIAKE
+749 EEYIKREAIIVASELTDTTIRNNYASI
-763 IMAKTM
+763 
-769 EENYENVGAISDI
+769 GATNDI
-782 IDAIFEGKP
+782 IDAIYRGKVC
-791 HDGVLKDNNGKKIT
+791 DGVLKSADGQKI
-805 ACGGHGI
+805 ASFGGHGI
-812 KYYTYTLTAYYTYT
+812 RYYSQK
-826 LTAKHGFDEMIAQF
+826 KHGFDEMIAQF
-840 AVLVKSKGAEKN
+840 AVLVKSKGAEEN
-852 LRVLRDIVGDEVYNM
+852 LQVLRNIVGDEVYNM

>member
-1 MDNNKNIFDNERLN
+1 MDNNENIFDNEKLN
-15 DIYQKVVNGEI
+15 DICQKVVNGEI

-37 ELFTKDKNGYFL
+37 ELFTKDKNGDFL
-49 LIDLLENNVDIDLKN
+49 LIDLLENNVDIDLEN

-71 GVFFYFLVYGQDISQ
+71 SVFFYFLIYGQDISQ
-86 FSYDEINYKCDEMN
+86 FSYDKIDYTYGENGNM
-100 CTNVLNH
+100 NVLNY

-117 DLLIEDK
+117 DLLIKDK
-124 NGTTLLEEMLK
+124 NGTTLLEQMLK
-135 KNIDISNI
+135 ENIDISNI
-143 NIDDDIIDLEKT
+143 DIDDDIMDLEKI
-155 IKIIEII
+155 IKIIDII
-162 TYKDKEV
+162 TYKDNEV

-186 DEFFKYLLMKSNML
+186 NEFFKNLVMKDILLFE
-200 IKKMIS
+200 KMIGF
-206 IIKEHT
+206 IVEHT

-226 LIYLNPE
+226 LRYLNPE
-233 IIKKLITKDKNG
+233 IIKKLITKDENG

-265 INFDDNIDF
+265 INFDENIDF

-281 LLDNKVY
+281 LVDNKLY
-288 SFFYDANENI
+288 SFFYDADENI

-310 ETLIENNINIKIN
+310 ETLIENNVNIKVNNIN
-323 NVNNEEIIKILY
+323 NKEIIKILY
-335 DNKKLDLIGSSSES
+335 DNKKLDLIGSNSEN

-364 KDQTILEYM
+364 KDQTVLEYM
-373 LDNNYDIKIPC
+373 IDNNYDIKISN
-384 IFEEDTLKI
+384 IFEDDTLKI
-393 LYQKNRPDLLVKAS
+393 LYQKNRLDLLVIAD
-407 ASLLMTGINDN
+407 ATILMTKINDN

-431 GDFEYNIA
+431 GDFEYNID
-439 NITAPGNPDMKAEFY
+439 NITAPIKPDMKAEFY
-454 LDIAKHDMIGYVKDD
+454 LDIARHDMIGYVKNS
-469 LNLNIL
+469 LNLNTL
-475 LKKYDNKTLLEYF
+475 LKKYDNKTLLDYF

-510 VMIILKARGIKD
+510 VMIILKSRGIKD
-522 NNTLNIGE
+522 NDSILNINE
-530 GNYFPHKHS
+530 NKDSFIKDT
-539 PDTYYGPLDKDS
+539 PDTYYGPLDNDS

-574 LLITSYRDALFIN
+574 LLITGYRNALFIN

-598 IEIKKNNFDKFYY
+598 IKIKKNNFDKFYY

-621 SNDGCIH
+621 PNNGCIL
-628 MDDSFASTIIHE
+628 MNGGCISTIIHE

-647 YLNRFEVPDNYSEIV
+647 YLTELKVPDNYDEIV
-662 KRARENKELLIKVSD
+662 KRVRENNELLTKTSK
-677 YFEFWNNFKKNL
+677 YFEHCNKIMKNIK
-689 ENYFLNITSE
+689 NYFLNFANE
-699 VLTTEYSK
+699 VLTAHYSK

-712 DIQNILSKDIDKYR
+712 DIQGILSKDIDKYR

-742 LKDTFSV
+742 LQETFSV
-749 EEYIKRESIIIAKE
+749 EEYIKREAIIVASELTDTTIRNNYASI
-763 IMAKTM
+763 
-769 EENYENVGAISDI
+769 GATNDI
-782 IDAIFEGKP
+782 IDAIYRGKVC
-791 HDGVLKDNNGKKIT
+791 DGVLKSADGQKIVSF
-805 ACGGHGI
+805 GGHGI
-812 KYYTYTLTAYYTYT
+812 RYYSQN
-826 LTAKHGFDEMIAQF
+826 KHGFDEMIAQF
-840 AVLVKSKGAEKN
+840 AVLVKFKGAEEN
-852 LRVLRDIVGDEVYNM
+852 LQVLRNIVGDEIYNM

>member
-1 MDNNKNIFDNERLN
+1 MDNNVNIFDNERLN
-15 DIYQKVVNGEI
+15 DICQKVVNGEI

-37 ELFTKDKNGYFL
+37 ELFTKDKNGDFL

-124 NGTTLLEEMLK
+124 NGTTLLEQMLK
-135 KNIDISNI
+135 ENIDISNI

-155 IKIIEII
+155 IEIIEII

-186 DEFFKYLLMKSNML
+186 DEFFKYLLIKNNML

-226 LIYLNPE
+226 LIYLNPK
-233 IIKKLITKDKNG
+233 IIKKLITKDENG

-265 INFDDNIDF
+265 INFDENIDF

-281 LLDNKVY
+281 LLDNKLY
-288 SFFYDANENI
+288 SFFYDADENI

-373 LDNNYDIKIPC
+373 IDNNYDIKIPC

-393 LYQKNRPDLLVKAS
+393 LYQKNRPDLLIKAS
-407 ASLLMTGINDN
+407 ASLLMTRINDN
-418 YTYLDYILDCINK
+418 YTYLDYILNCINK

-439 NITAPGNPDMKAEFY
+439 NITAPIKPDMKAEFY
-454 LDIAKHDMIGYVKDD
+454 LDIARHDMIGYVKNS
-469 LNLNIL
+469 LNLNTL
-475 LKKYDNKTLLEYF
+475 LKKYDNKTLLDYF

-510 VMIILKARGIKD
+510 VMIILKSRGIKD
-522 NNTLNIGE
+522 NDSILNINE
-530 GNYFPHKHS
+530 DNASFVKDT
-539 PDTYYGPLDKDS
+539 PDTYYGPLDNDS

-574 LLITSYRDALFIN
+574 LLITGYRNALFIN

-598 IEIKKNNFDKFYY
+598 IKIKKNNFDKFYY
-611 VKDKDSSYFS
+611 VKDKNSSYFS
-621 SNDGCIH
+621 PSKGCIFIN
-628 MDDSFASTIIHE
+628 DSYISVVIHE
-640 TGHALHY
+640 TGHALHH
-647 YLNRFEVPDNYSEIV
+647 YLTGSEVPDNYDEIV
-662 KRARENKELLIKVSD
+662 KRAEENKELLTKTSK
-677 YFEFWNNFKKNL
+677 YFESCNKIMKNIK
-689 ENYFLNITSE
+689 NYFLNLANK
-699 VLTTEYSK
+699 VLTAHYSK

-712 DIQNILSKDIDKYR
+712 DIQSIASKDISEYR

-742 LKDTFSV
+742 LQETFSV
-749 EEYIKRESIIIAKE
+749 EEYIKREAIIVASELTEATTRNNYASI
-763 IMAKTM
+763 
-769 EENYENVGAISDI
+769 GATNDI
-782 IDAIFEGKP
+782 IDAIYRGKVCN
-791 HDGVLKDNNGKKIT
+791 GVLNTADGQKI
-805 ACGGHGI
+805 ASFGGHGI
-812 KYYTYTLTAYYTYT
+812 RYYSQNE
-826 LTAKHGFDEMIAQF
+826 HGFDEMIAQF
-840 AVLVKSKGAEKN
+840 AVLVKSKGAEEN

-867 ISNFYYTN
+867 ISDFYYTN
-875 ILEMDIN
+875 ILEMDISKN
-882 KSKNQGGR
+882 KNQGGK

>member
-1 MDNNKNIFDNERLN
+1 MDNNENIFDNEKLN
-15 DIYQKVVNGEI
+15 DICQKVVNGEI

-37 ELFTKDKNGYFL
+37 ELFTKDKNGDFL
-49 LIDLLENNVDIDLKN
+49 LIDLLENNVDIDLEN

-71 GVFFYFLVYGQDISQ
+71 PVFFYFLIYGQDISQ
-86 FSYDEINYKCDEMN
+86 FSYDKIDYTYGENGNM
-100 CTNVLNH
+100 NVLNY

-117 DLLIEDK
+117 DLLIKDK
-124 NGTTLLEEMLK
+124 NGTTLLEQMLK
-135 KNIDISNI
+135 ENIDISNI
-143 NIDDDIIDLEKT
+143 DIDDDIMDLEKI
-155 IKIIEII
+155 IKIIDII
-162 TYKDKEV
+162 TYKDNEV

-186 DEFFKYLLMKSNML
+186 NEFFKNLVMKDILLFE
-200 IKKMIS
+200 KMIGF
-206 IIKEHT
+206 IVEHT

-226 LIYLNPE
+226 LRYLNPE
-233 IIKKLITKDKNG
+233 IIKKLITKDENG

-265 INFDDNIDF
+265 INFDENIDF

-281 LLDNKVY
+281 LVDNKLY
-288 SFFYDANENI
+288 SFFYDADENI

-310 ETLIENNINIKIN
+310 ETLIENNVNIKVNNIN
-323 NVNNEEIIKILY
+323 NKEIIKILY
-335 DNKKLDLIGSSSES
+335 DNKKLDLIGSNSEN

-364 KDQTILEYM
+364 KDQTVLEYM
-373 LDNNYDIKIPC
+373 IDNNYDIKISN
-384 IFEEDTLKI
+384 IFEDDTLKI
-393 LYQKNRPDLLVKAS
+393 LYQKNRLDLLVIAD
-407 ASLLMTGINDN
+407 ATILMTKINDN

-431 GDFEYNIA
+431 GDFEYNID
-439 NITAPGNPDMKAEFY
+439 NITAPIKPDMKAEFY
-454 LDIAKHDMIGYVKDD
+454 LDIARHDMIGYVKNS
-469 LNLNIL
+469 LNLNTL
-475 LKKYDNKTLLEYF
+475 LKKYDNKTLLDYF

-510 VMIILKARGIKD
+510 VMIILKSRGIKD
-522 NNTLNIGE
+522 NDSILNINE
-530 GNYFPHKHS
+530 NKDSFIKDT
-539 PDTYYGPLDKDS
+539 PDTYYGPLDNDS

-574 LLITSYRDALFIN
+574 LLITGYRNALFIN

-598 IEIKKNNFDKFYY
+598 IKIKKNNFDKFYY

-621 SNDGCIH
+621 PNNGCIL
-628 MDDSFASTIIHE
+628 MNGGCISTIIHE

-647 YLNRFEVPDNYSEIV
+647 YLTELKVPDNYDEIV
-662 KRARENKELLIKVSD
+662 KRVRENKELLTKTSK
-677 YFEFWNNFKKNL
+677 YFEHCNKIMKNIK
-689 ENYFLNITSE
+689 NYFLNFANE
-699 VLTTEYSK
+699 VLTAHYSK

-712 DIQNILSKDIDKYR
+712 DIQGILSKDIDKYR

-742 LKDTFSV
+742 LQETFSV
-749 EEYIKRESIIIAKE
+749 EEYIKREAIIVASELTDTTIRNNYASI
-763 IMAKTM
+763 
-769 EENYENVGAISDI
+769 GATNDI
-782 IDAIFEGKP
+782 IDAIYRGKVC
-791 HDGVLKDNNGKKIT
+791 DGVLKSADGQKIVSF
-805 ACGGHGI
+805 GGHGI
-812 KYYTYTLTAYYTYT
+812 RYYSQN
-826 LTAKHGFDEMIAQF
+826 KHGFDEMIAQF
-840 AVLVKSKGAEKN
+840 AVLVKFKGAEEN
-852 LRVLRDIVGDEVYNM
+852 LQVLRNIVGDEIYNM

>member
-1 MDNNKNIFDNERLN
+1 MDNNENIFDNEKLN
-15 DIYQKVVNGEI
+15 DICQKVVNGEI

-37 ELFTKDKNGYFL
+37 ELFTKDKNGNFL
-49 LIDLLENNVDIDLKN
+49 LIDLLENNVDIDLGN

-71 GVFFYFLVYGQDISQ
+71 SVFFYFLIYGQDISQ
-86 FSYDEINYKCDEMN
+86 FSYDKIDYTYGENGNM
-100 CTNVLNH
+100 NVLNY

-117 DLLIEDK
+117 DLLIKDK
-124 NGTTLLEEMLK
+124 NGTTLLEQMLK
-135 KNIDISNI
+135 ENIDISNI
-143 NIDDDIIDLEKT
+143 DIDDDIMDLEKI
-155 IKIIEII
+155 IKIIDII
-162 TYKDKEV
+162 TYKDNEV

-186 DEFFKYLLMKSNML
+186 NEFFKYLLIKNNML

-212 EIVDLLCKYHLEYH
+212 EIVDLLCKYHFEYH

-233 IIKKLITKDKNG
+233 IIKKLITKDENG

-265 INFDDNIDF
+265 INFDENIDF

-281 LLDNKVY
+281 LVDNKLY
-288 SFFYDANENI
+288 SFFYDADENI

-310 ETLIENNINIKIN
+310 EILIENNVNIKVNNIN
-323 NVNNEEIIKILY
+323 NKEIIKILY
-335 DNKKLDLIGSSSES
+335 DNKKLDLIGSNSEN

-357 VFKDTMV
+357 VFKDTVV

-407 ASLLMTGINDN
+407 ASLLMTRINDN

-439 NITAPGNPDMKAEFY
+439 NITAPIKPDMKAEFY
-454 LDIAKHDMIGYVKDD
+454 LDIARHDMIGYVKNS
-469 LNLNIL
+469 LNLNTL
-475 LKKYDNKTLLEYF
+475 LKKYDNKTLLDYF

-510 VMIILKARGIKD
+510 VMIILKSRGIKD
-522 NNTLNIGE
+522 NDSILNINE
-530 GNYFPHKHS
+530 NKDSFIKDT
-539 PDTYYGPLDKDS
+539 PDTYYGPLDNDS

-574 LLITSYRDALFIN
+574 LLITGYRNALFIN

-598 IEIKKNNFDKFYY
+598 IKIKKNNFDKFYY

-621 SNDGCIH
+621 PNNGCIL
-628 MDDSFASTIIHE
+628 MNGGCISTIIHE

-647 YLNRFEVPDNYSEIV
+647 YLTELKVPDNYDEIV
-662 KRARENKELLIKVSD
+662 KRVRENNELLTKTSK
-677 YFEFWNNFKKNL
+677 YFEHCNKIMKNIK
-689 ENYFLNITSE
+689 NYFLNFANE
-699 VLTTEYSK
+699 VLTAHYSK

-712 DIQNILSKDIDKYR
+712 DIQGILSKDIDKYR

-742 LKDTFSV
+742 LQETFSV
-749 EEYIKRESIIIAKE
+749 EEYIKREAIIVASELTDTTIRNNYASI
-763 IMAKTM
+763 
-769 EENYENVGAISDI
+769 GATNDI
-782 IDAIFEGKP
+782 IDAIYRGKVC
-791 HDGVLKDNNGKKIT
+791 DGVLKSADGQKIVSF
-805 ACGGHGI
+805 GGHGI
-812 KYYTYTLTAYYTYT
+812 RYYSQN
-826 LTAKHGFDEMIAQF
+826 KHGFDEMIAQF
-840 AVLVKSKGAEKN
+840 AVLVKFKGAEEN
-852 LRVLRDIVGDEVYNM
+852 LQVLRNIVGDEIYNM

>member
-37 ELFTKDKNGYFL
+37 ELFTMDKNGYFL
-49 LIDLLENNVDIDLKN
+49 LIDLLENNVDIDLENK
-64 EKIRNNG
+64 KIRNNG

-124 NGTTLLEEMLK
+124 NGTTLLEQMLK
-135 KNIDISNI
+135 ENIDISNI

-155 IKIIEII
+155 IEIIEII

-186 DEFFKYLLMKSNML
+186 DEFFKYLLMKNNML

-226 LIYLNPE
+226 LIYLNPK
-233 IIKKLITKDKNG
+233 IIKKLITKDENG

-256 MAIKNISSL
+256 KAIKNISSL
-265 INFDDNIDF
+265 INFDENIDF

-281 LLDNKVY
+281 LLDNKLY
-288 SFFYDANENI
+288 NFFYDADENI

-357 VFKDTMV
+357 VFKDNMV

-373 LDNNYDIKIPC
+373 LDNNYDFKIPC

-407 ASLLMTGINDN
+407 ALLLMTRINDN

-439 NITAPGNPDMKAEFY
+439 NIFAPVRPDMKAEFY

-495 TLNKILDKSDKMNYS
+495 TINKILDKSDKMNYS

-539 PDTYYGPLDKDS
+539 PDTYYGPLDNDS

-574 LLITSYRDALFIN
+574 LLITGYRNALFIN

-611 VKDKDSSYFS
+611 VKDKNSSYFS
-621 SNDGCIH
+621 HSKGCIFIN
-628 MDDSFASTIIHE
+628 DSYISVVIHE
-640 TGHALHY
+640 TGHALHH
-647 YLNRFEVPDNYSEIV
+647 YLTGSEVPDNYDEIV
-662 KRARENKELLIKVSD
+662 KRAEENKELLTKTSK
-677 YFEFWNNFKKNL
+677 YFESCNKIMKNIK
-689 ENYFLNITSE
+689 NYFLNLANE
-699 VLTTEYSK
+699 VLTAHYSK

-712 DIQNILSKDIDKYR
+712 DIQSIASKDISEYR

-742 LKDTFSV
+742 LQETFSV
-749 EEYIKRESIIIAKE
+749 EEYIKREAIIVASELTEATTRNNYASI
-763 IMAKTM
+763 
-769 EENYENVGAISDI
+769 GATNDI
-782 IDAIFEGKP
+782 IDAIYRGKVC
-791 HDGVLKDNNGKKIT
+791 DGVLKSADGQKI
-805 ACGGHGI
+805 ASFGGHGI
-812 KYYTYTLTAYYTYT
+812 RYYSQNE
-826 LTAKHGFDEMIAQF
+826 HGFDEMIAQF
-840 AVLVKSKGAEKN
+840 ALLVKSKGAEEN

>member
-1 MDNNKNIFDNERLN
+1 MDNNVNIFDNERLN

-37 ELFTKDKNGYFL
+37 ELFTMDKNGYFL
-49 LIDLLENNVDIDLKN
+49 LIDLLENNVDIDLENK
-64 EKIRNNG
+64 KIRNNG
-71 GVFFYFLVYGQDISQ
+71 GVFFYFLVCGQDISQ

-124 NGTTLLEEMLK
+124 NGTTLLEQMLK
-135 KNIDISNI
+135 ENIDISNI

-155 IKIIEII
+155 IEIIEII

-186 DEFFKYLLMKSNML
+186 NEFFKYLLIKNNML

-212 EIVDLLCKYHLEYH
+212 EIVDLLCKYHFEYH

-233 IIKKLITKDKNG
+233 IIKKLITKDENG

-265 INFDDNIDF
+265 INFDENIDF

-281 LLDNKVY
+281 LVDNKLY
-288 SFFYDANENI
+288 SFFYDADENI

-310 ETLIENNINIKIN
+310 EILIENNVNIKVNNIN
-323 NVNNEEIIKILY
+323 NKEIIKILY
-335 DNKKLDLIGSSSES
+335 DNKKLDLIGSNSEN

-357 VFKDTMV
+357 VFKDTVV

-407 ASLLMTGINDN
+407 ASLLMTRINDN

-439 NITAPGNPDMKAEFY
+439 NITAPIKPDMKAEFY
-454 LDIAKHDMIGYVKDD
+454 LDIARHDMIGYVKNS
-469 LNLNIL
+469 LNLNTL
-475 LKKYDNKTLLEYF
+475 LKKYDNKTLLDYF
-488 LDKDPEL
+488 LDKDSEL

-510 VMIILKARGIKD
+510 VMIILKSRGIKD
-522 NNTLNIGE
+522 NDSILNI
-530 GNYFPHKHS
+530 NKDNASFVKNT
-539 PDTYYGPLDKDS
+539 PDTYYGPLDNDS

-574 LLITSYRDALFIN
+574 LLITGYRNALFIN

-611 VKDKDSSYFS
+611 VKDKNSSYFS
-621 SNDGCIH
+621 PSKGCIFIN
-628 MDDSFASTIIHE
+628 DSYISVVIHE
-640 TGHALHY
+640 TGHALHH
-647 YLNRFEVPDNYSEIV
+647 YLTGSEVPDNYDEIV
-662 KRARENKELLIKVSD
+662 KRAEENKELLTKTSK
-677 YFEFWNNFKKNL
+677 YFESCNKIMKNIK
-689 ENYFLNITSE
+689 NYFLNLANE
-699 VLTTEYSK
+699 VLTAHYSK

-712 DIQNILSKDIDKYR
+712 DIQSIASKDISEYR

-742 LKDTFSV
+742 LQETFSV
-749 EEYIKRESIIIAKE
+749 EEYIKREAIIVASELTDTTIRNNYASI
-763 IMAKTM
+763 
-769 EENYENVGAISDI
+769 GATNDI
-782 IDAIFEGKP
+782 IDAIYRGKVC
-791 HDGVLKDNNGKKIT
+791 DGVLKSADGQKI
-805 ACGGHGI
+805 ASFGGHGI
-812 KYYTYTLTAYYTYT
+812 RYYSQK
-826 LTAKHGFDEMIAQF
+826 KHGFDEMIAQF
-840 AVLVKSKGAEKN
+840 AVLVKSKSAEEN
-852 LRVLRDIVGDEVYNM
+852 LQVLRNIVGDEVYNM

>member
-1 MDNNKNIFDNERLN
+1 MDNNVNIFDNERLN
-15 DIYQKVVNGEI
+15 DICQKVVNGEI

-37 ELFTKDKNGYFL
+37 ELFTKDKNGDFL

-124 NGTTLLEEMLK
+124 NGTTLLEQMLK
-135 KNIDISNI
+135 ENIDISNI

-155 IKIIEII
+155 IEIIEII

-186 DEFFKYLLMKSNML
+186 DEFFKYLLIKNNML

-226 LIYLNPE
+226 LIYLNPK
-233 IIKKLITKDKNG
+233 IIKKLITKDENG

-265 INFDDNIDF
+265 INFDENIDF

-281 LLDNKVY
+281 LLDNKLY
-288 SFFYDANENI
+288 SFFYDADENI

-373 LDNNYDIKIPC
+373 IDNNYDIKIPC

-393 LYQKNRPDLLVKAS
+393 LYQKNRPDLLIKAS
-407 ASLLMTGINDN
+407 ASLLMTRINDN
-418 YTYLDYILDCINK
+418 YTYLDYILNCINK

-439 NITAPGNPDMKAEFY
+439 NITAPIKPDMKAEFY
-454 LDIAKHDMIGYVKDD
+454 LDIARHDMIGYVKNN
-469 LNLNIL
+469 LNLNTL
-475 LKKYDNKTLLEYF
+475 LKKYDNKTLLDYF

-510 VMIILKARGIKD
+510 VMIILKSRGIKD
-522 NNTLNIGE
+522 NDSILNINE
-530 GNYFPHKHS
+530 DNASFVKDT
-539 PDTYYGPLDKDS
+539 PDTYYGPLDNDS

-574 LLITSYRDALFIN
+574 LLITGYRNALFIN

-611 VKDKDSSYFS
+611 VKDKNSSYFS
-621 SNDGCIH
+621 PSKGCIFIN
-628 MDDSFASTIIHE
+628 DSYISVVIHE
-640 TGHALHY
+640 TGHALHH
-647 YLNRFEVPDNYSEIV
+647 YLTGSEVPDNYDEIV
-662 KRARENKELLIKVSD
+662 KRAEENKELLTKTSK
-677 YFEFWNNFKKNL
+677 YFESCNKIMKNIK
-689 ENYFLNITSE
+689 NYFLNLANK
-699 VLTTEYSK
+699 VLTAHYSK

-712 DIQNILSKDIDKYR
+712 DIQSIASKDISEYR

-742 LKDTFSV
+742 LQETFSV
-749 EEYIKRESIIIAKE
+749 EEYIKREAIIVASELTEATTRNNYASI
-763 IMAKTM
+763 
-769 EENYENVGAISDI
+769 GATNDI
-782 IDAIFEGKP
+782 IDAIYRGKVCN
-791 HDGVLKDNNGKKIT
+791 GVLNTADGQKI
-805 ACGGHGI
+805 ASFGGHGI
-812 KYYTYTLTAYYTYT
+812 RYYSQNE
-826 LTAKHGFDEMIAQF
+826 HGFDEMIAQF
-840 AVLVKSKGAEKN
+840 AVLVKSKGAEEN

-867 ISNFYYTN
+867 ISDFYYTN
-875 ILEMDIN
+875 ILEMDISKN
-882 KSKNQGGR
+882 KNQGGK

>member
-1 MDNNKNIFDNERLN
+1 MDNNENIFDNEKLN
-15 DIYQKVVNGEI
+15 DICQKVVNGEI
-26 TSTAGLNLTLD
+26 TSTAGLNLTLN
-37 ELFTKDKNGYFL
+37 ELFTKDKNGEFL
-49 LIDLLENNVDIDLKN
+49 LIDLLENNVDIDLEN

-71 GVFFYFLVYGQDISQ
+71 SVFFYFLIYGQDISQ
-86 FSYDEINYKCDEMN
+86 FSYDKIDYTYGENGNM
-100 CTNVLNH
+100 NVLNY

-117 DLLIEDK
+117 DLLIKDK
-124 NGTTLLEEMLK
+124 NGTTLLEQMLK
-135 KNIDISNI
+135 ENIDISNI
-143 NIDDDIIDLEKT
+143 DIDDDIMDLEKI
-155 IKIIEII
+155 IKIIDII
-162 TYKDKEV
+162 TYKDNEV

-186 DEFFKYLLMKSNML
+186 NEFFKNLVMKDILLFE
-200 IKKMIS
+200 KMIGF
-206 IIKEHT
+206 IVEHT

-226 LIYLNPE
+226 LRYLNPE
-233 IIKKLITKDKNG
+233 IIKKLITKDENG

-265 INFDDNIDF
+265 INFDENIDF

-281 LLDNKVY
+281 LVDNKLY
-288 SFFYDANENI
+288 SFFYDADENI

-310 ETLIENNINIKIN
+310 ETLIENNVNIKVNNIN
-323 NVNNEEIIKILY
+323 NKEIIKILY
-335 DNKKLDLIGSSSES
+335 DNKKLDLIGSNSEN

-364 KDQTILEYM
+364 KDQTVLEYM
-373 LDNNYDIKIPC
+373 IDNNYDIKISN
-384 IFEEDTLKI
+384 IFEDDTLKI
-393 LYQKNRPDLLVKAS
+393 LYQKNRLDLLVIAD
-407 ASLLMTGINDN
+407 ATILMTKINDN

-431 GDFEYNIA
+431 GDFEYNID
-439 NITAPGNPDMKAEFY
+439 NITAPIKPDMKAEFY
-454 LDIAKHDMIGYVKDD
+454 LDIARHDMIGYVKNS
-469 LNLNIL
+469 LNLNTL
-475 LKKYDNKTLLEYF
+475 LKKYDNKTLLDYF

-510 VMIILKARGIKD
+510 VMIILKSRGIKD
-522 NNTLNIGE
+522 NDSILNI
-530 GNYFPHKHS
+530 NKDNASFIKNT
-539 PDTYYGPLDKDS
+539 PDTYYGPLDNDS

-574 LLITSYRDALFIN
+574 LLITGYRNALFIN

-598 IEIKKNNFDKFYY
+598 IKIKKNNFDKFYY

-621 SNDGCIH
+621 PNNGCIL
-628 MDDSFASTIIHE
+628 MNGGCISTIIHE

-647 YLNRFEVPDNYSEIV
+647 YLTELKVPDNYDEIV
-662 KRARENKELLIKVSD
+662 KRVRENNELLTKTSK
-677 YFEFWNNFKKNL
+677 YFEHCNKIMKNIK
-689 ENYFLNITSE
+689 NYFLNFANE
-699 VLTTEYSK
+699 VLTAHYSK

-712 DIQNILSKDIDKYR
+712 DIQGILSKDISEYR

-742 LKDTFSV
+742 LQETFSV
-749 EEYIKRESIIIAKE
+749 EEYIKREAIIVASELTDTTIRNNYASI
-763 IMAKTM
+763 
-769 EENYENVGAISDI
+769 GATNDI
-782 IDAIFEGKP
+782 IDAIYRGKVC
-791 HDGVLKDNNGKKIT
+791 DGVLKSADGQKI
-805 ACGGHGI
+805 ASFGGHGI
-812 KYYTYTLTAYYTYT
+812 RYYSQN
-826 LTAKHGFDEMIAQF
+826 KHGFDEMIAQF
-840 AVLVKSKGAEKN
+840 AVLVKFKGAEEN
-852 LRVLRDIVGDEVYNM
+852 LQVLRNIVGDEIYNM

>member
-1 MDNNKNIFDNERLN
+1 MDNNENIFDNEKLN
-15 DIYQKVVNGEI
+15 DICQKVVNGEI

-37 ELFTKDKNGYFL
+37 ELFTKDKNGDFL
-49 LIDLLENNVDIDLKN
+49 LIDLLENNVDIDLGN

-71 GVFFYFLVYGQDISQ
+71 SVFFYFLIYGQDISQ
-86 FSYDEINYKCDEMN
+86 FSYDKIDYTYGENGNM
-100 CTNVLNH
+100 NVLNY

-117 DLLIEDK
+117 DLLIKDK
-124 NGTTLLEEMLK
+124 NGTTLLEQMLK
-135 KNIDISNI
+135 ENIDISNI
-143 NIDDDIIDLEKT
+143 DIDDDIMDLEKI
-155 IKIIEII
+155 IKIIDII
-162 TYKDKEV
+162 TYKDNEV

-186 DEFFKYLLMKSNML
+186 NEFFKNLVMKDILLFE
-200 IKKMIS
+200 KMIGF
-206 IIKEHT
+206 IVEHT

-226 LIYLNPE
+226 LRYLNPE
-233 IIKKLITKDKNG
+233 IIKKLITKDENG

-265 INFDDNIDF
+265 INFDENIDF

-281 LLDNKVY
+281 LVDNKLY
-288 SFFYDANENI
+288 SFFYDADENI

-310 ETLIENNINIKIN
+310 ETLIENNVNIKVNNIN
-323 NVNNEEIIKILY
+323 NKEIIKILY
-335 DNKKLDLIGSSSES
+335 DNKKLDLIGSNSEN

-364 KDQTILEYM
+364 KDQTVLEYM
-373 LDNNYDIKIPC
+373 IDNNYDIKISN
-384 IFEEDTLKI
+384 IFEDDTLKI
-393 LYQKNRPDLLVKAS
+393 LYQKNRLDLLVIAD
-407 ASLLMTGINDN
+407 ATILMTKINDN

-431 GDFEYNIA
+431 GDFEYNID
-439 NITAPGNPDMKAEFY
+439 NITAPIKPDMKAEFY
-454 LDIAKHDMIGYVKDD
+454 LDIARHDMIGYVKNS
-469 LNLNIL
+469 LNLNTL
-475 LKKYDNKTLLEYF
+475 LKKYDNKTLLDYF

-510 VMIILKARGIKD
+510 VMIILKSRGIKD
-522 NNTLNIGE
+522 NDSILNINE
-530 GNYFPHKHS
+530 NKDSFIKDT
-539 PDTYYGPLDKDS
+539 PDTYYGPLDNDS

-574 LLITSYRDALFIN
+574 LLITGYRNALFIN

-598 IEIKKNNFDKFYY
+598 IKIKKNNFDKFYY

-621 SNDGCIH
+621 PNNGCIL
-628 MDDSFASTIIHE
+628 MNGGCISTIIHE

-647 YLNRFEVPDNYSEIV
+647 YLTELKVPDNYDEIV
-662 KRARENKELLIKVSD
+662 KRVRENNELLTKTSK
-677 YFEFWNNFKKNL
+677 YFEHCNKIMKNIK
-689 ENYFLNITSE
+689 NYFLNFANE
-699 VLTTEYSK
+699 VLTAHYSK

-712 DIQNILSKDIDKYR
+712 DIQGILSKDISEYR

-742 LKDTFSV
+742 LQETFSV
-749 EEYIKRESIIIAKE
+749 EEYIKREAIIVASELTDTTIRNNYASI
-763 IMAKTM
+763 
-769 EENYENVGAISDI
+769 GATNDI
-782 IDAIFEGKP
+782 IDAIYRGKVC
-791 HDGVLKDNNGKKIT
+791 DGVLKSADGQKIVSF
-805 ACGGHGI
+805 GGHGI
-812 KYYTYTLTAYYTYT
+812 RYYSQN
-826 LTAKHGFDEMIAQF
+826 KHGFDEMIAQF
-840 AVLVKSKGAEKN
+840 AVLVKFKGAEEN
-852 LRVLRDIVGDEVYNM
+852 LQVLRNIVGDEIYNM

>member
-1 MDNNKNIFDNERLN
+1 MDNNENIFDNEKLN
-15 DIYQKVVNGEI
+15 DICQKVVNGEI

-37 ELFTKDKNGYFL
+37 ELFTKDKNGDFL
-49 LIDLLENNVDIDLKN
+49 LIDLLENNVDIDLEN

-71 GVFFYFLVYGQDISQ
+71 SVFFYFLIYGQDISQ
-86 FSYDEINYKCDEMN
+86 FSYDKIDYTYGENGNM
-100 CTNVLNH
+100 NVLNY

-117 DLLIEDK
+117 DLLIKDK
-124 NGTTLLEEMLK
+124 NGTTLLEQMLK
-135 KNIDISNI
+135 ENIDISNI
-143 NIDDDIIDLEKT
+143 DIDDDIMDLEKI
-155 IKIIEII
+155 IKIIDII
-162 TYKDKEV
+162 TYKDNEV

-186 DEFFKYLLMKSNML
+186 NEFFKNLVMKDILLFE
-200 IKKMIS
+200 KMIGF
-206 IIKEHT
+206 IVEHT

-226 LIYLNPE
+226 LRYLNPE
-233 IIKKLITKDKNG
+233 IIKKLITKDENG

-265 INFDDNIDF
+265 INFDENIDF

-281 LLDNKVY
+281 LVDNKLY
-288 SFFYDANENI
+288 SFFYDADENI

-310 ETLIENNINIKIN
+310 ETLIENNVNIKVNNIN
-323 NVNNEEIIKILY
+323 NKEIIKILY
-335 DNKKLDLIGSSSES
+335 DNKKLDLIGSNSEN

-364 KDQTILEYM
+364 KDQTVLEYM
-373 LDNNYDIKIPC
+373 IDNNYDIKISN
-384 IFEEDTLKI
+384 IFEDDTLKI
-393 LYQKNRPDLLVKAS
+393 LYQKNRFDLLVIAD
-407 ASLLMTGINDN
+407 ATILMTKINDN

-431 GDFEYNIA
+431 GDFEYNID
-439 NITAPGNPDMKAEFY
+439 NITAPIKPDMKAEFY
-454 LDIAKHDMIGYVKDD
+454 LDIARHDMIGYVKNS
-469 LNLNIL
+469 LNLNTL
-475 LKKYDNKTLLEYF
+475 LKKYDNKTLLDYF

-510 VMIILKARGIKD
+510 VMIILKSRGIKD
-522 NNTLNIGE
+522 NDSILNI
-530 GNYFPHKHS
+530 NKDNASFVKNT
-539 PDTYYGPLDKDS
+539 PDTYYGPLDNDS

-574 LLITSYRDALFIN
+574 LLITGYRNALFIN

-598 IEIKKNNFDKFYY
+598 IKIKKNNFDKFYY

-621 SNDGCIH
+621 PNNGCIL
-628 MDDSFASTIIHE
+628 MNGGCISTIIHE

-647 YLNRFEVPDNYSEIV
+647 YLTELKVPDNYDEIV
-662 KRARENKELLIKVSD
+662 KRVRENNELLTKTSK
-677 YFEFWNNFKKNL
+677 YFEHCNKIMKNIK
-689 ENYFLNITSE
+689 NYFLNFANE
-699 VLTTEYSK
+699 VLTAHYSK

-712 DIQNILSKDIDKYR
+712 DIQGILSKDIDKYR

-742 LKDTFSV
+742 LQETFSV
-749 EEYIKRESIIIAKE
+749 EEYIKREAIIVASELTDTTIRNNYASI
-763 IMAKTM
+763 
-769 EENYENVGAISDI
+769 GATNDI
-782 IDAIFEGKP
+782 IDAIYRGKVC
-791 HDGVLKDNNGKKIT
+791 DGVLKSADGQKIVSF
-805 ACGGHGI
+805 GGHGI
-812 KYYTYTLTAYYTYT
+812 RYYSQN
-826 LTAKHGFDEMIAQF
+826 KHGFDEMIAQF
-840 AVLVKSKGAEKN
+840 AVLVKFKGAEEN
-852 LRVLRDIVGDEVYNM
+852 LQVLRNIVGDEIYNM

>member
-1 MDNNKNIFDNERLN
+1 MDNNVNIFDNERLN

-37 ELFTKDKNGYFL
+37 ELFTMDKNGYCL
-49 LIDLLENNVDIDLKN
+49 LMDLLKNDVDIDLEN

-71 GVFFYFLVYGQDISQ
+71 GVFFFLLICGQDISQ
-86 FSYDEINYKCDEMN
+86 FSYDEINYKCAEMN
-100 CTNVLNH
+100 DINVLNY

-135 KNIDISNI
+135 EDIDISNI
-143 NIDDDIIDLEKT
+143 NIDDDIMDLEKT
-155 IKIIEII
+155 TKIIAII
-162 TYKDKEV
+162 IENNQDI
-169 PEKIKN
+169 PEDIKN
-175 IFENTLFSTNN
+175 TFENTLFSTNN
-186 DEFFKYLLMKSNML
+186 DEFFKNLPMKDIVL
-200 IKKMIS
+200 FGKMIGF
-206 IIKEHT
+206 IEEHT
-212 EIVDLLCKYHLEYH
+212 EIIDLLCKYHLEYD
-226 LIYLNPE
+226 LKYLNQE
-233 IIKKLITKDKNG
+233 IIKKIITKDENG

-256 MAIKNISSL
+256 MAIEKISNL

-281 LLDNKVY
+281 LLDNKLY
-288 SFFYDANENI
+288 NFFYDADDNI

-310 ETLIENNINIKIN
+310 ETLIENNINIKVNNIN
-323 NVNNEEIIKILY
+323 NKEIIKILY

-407 ASLLMTGINDN
+407 ASLLMTRINDN

-431 GDFEYNIA
+431 GEFEYNIA
-439 NITAPGNPDMKAEFY
+439 NITAPGKPDMKVDFY

-475 LKKYDNKTLLEYF
+475 LGKYNNKTLLEYF
-488 LDKDPEL
+488 LDKDTEL
-495 TLNKILDKSDKMNYS
+495 TLNKILDESDKMNYS
-510 VMIILKARGIKD
+510 IIIILKARGIKD

-530 GNYFPHKHS
+530 GNYFPHKHY

-574 LLITSYRDALFIN
+574 LLITGYRDALFIN
-587 YDITIREIEKL
+587 YDVTVREIEKL

-611 VKDKDSSYFS
+611 VKDNNNSYFS

-628 MDDSFASTIIHE
+628 MNDSFTSTVIHE

-647 YLNRFEVPDNYSEIV
+647 YLNRFKVPDNYSEIV

-677 YFEFWNNFKKNL
+677 YLEFWNNFKKNL
-689 ENYFLNITSE
+689 ENYLLNITSE
-699 VLTTEYSK
+699 VLTTKYSK
-707 QENIM
+707 QENITNIH
-712 DIQNILSKDIDKYR
+712 DILSKDIDKYR

-732 KIPEEQLEQI
+732 KIPKEQLEQI
-742 LKDTFSV
+742 LQETFSV
-749 EEYIKRESIIIAKE
+749 EEYIKREIIIIANE
-763 IMAKTM
+763 IMVKTM

-791 HDGVLKDNNGKKIT
+791 HDGVLKDNNGKKIA

-812 KYYTYTLTAYYTYT
+812 KYYTYALIT
-826 LTAKHGFDEMIAQF
+826 KHGFDEMIANF
-840 AVLVKSKGAEKN
+840 AVLVKSKGAEEN
-852 LRVLRDIVGDEVYNM
+852 LQVLRDIVGDEVYNM
-867 ISNFYYTN
+867 ISDFYYTN
-875 ILEMDIN
+875 ILEMDISKN
-882 KSKNQGGR
+882 KNQGGK

>member
-1 MDNNKNIFDNERLN
+1 MDNNVNIFDNERLN

-37 ELFTKDKNGYFL
+37 ELFTMDKNGDFL

-64 EKIRNNG
+64 GKIRNNG
-71 GVFFYFLVYGQDISQ
+71 SVFFYFLIYGQDISQ
-86 FSYDEINYKCDEMN
+86 FSYDKIDYTYGENGNM
-100 CTNVLNH
+100 NVLNY
-107 LLEEYDLSIN
+107 LLEKYDLSIN

-135 KNIDISNI
+135 ENIDISNI
-143 NIDDDIIDLEKT
+143 DIDDDIMDLEKVT
-155 IKIIEII
+155 KIITII
-162 TYKDKEV
+162 
-169 PEKIKN
+169 IKN
-175 IFENTLFSTNN
+175 NQDIPEDIKNTFENTLFSTNN
-186 DEFFKYLLMKSNML
+186 DEFFKNLPMKDIVL
-200 IKKMIS
+200 FEKMIS

-212 EIVDLLCKYHLEYH
+212 EIVDLLCRYHLEYY
-226 LIYLNPE
+226 LKYLNQE
-233 IIKKLITKDKNG
+233 IIKKLITKDENDT
-245 NYPIDKYVSNS
+245 YPIDKYVSNS
-256 MAIKNISSL
+256 TAIKNISSL
-265 INFDDNIDF
+265 INFDENIDF

-281 LLDNKVY
+281 LLDNKLY
-288 SFFYDANENI
+288 NFFYDADENI

-310 ETLIENNINIKIN
+310 ETLIENNVNINIKIN
-323 NVNNEEIIKILY
+323 NINNEEIIKILY
-335 DNKKLDLIGSSSES
+335 DNNKLDLIGSSSES

-357 VFKDTMV
+357 VLKDNMV

-373 LDNNYDIKIPC
+373 IDNNYDIKIPC

-407 ASLLMTGINDN
+407 ASLLMTRINDN

-439 NITAPGNPDMKAEFY
+439 NITAPIKPDMKAEFY
-454 LDIAKHDMIGYVKDD
+454 LDIARHDMIGYVKNS
-469 LNLNIL
+469 LNLNTL
-475 LKKYDNKTLLEYF
+475 LKKYDNKTLLDYF
-488 LDKDPEL
+488 LDKDSEL

-510 VMIILKARGIKD
+510 VMIILKSRGIKD
-522 NNTLNIGE
+522 NDSILNI
-530 GNYFPHKHS
+530 NKDNASFVKNT
-539 PDTYYGPLDKDS
+539 PDTYYGPLDNDS

-574 LLITSYRDALFIN
+574 LLITGYRNALFIN

-611 VKDKDSSYFS
+611 VKDKNSSYFS
-621 SNDGCIH
+621 PSKGCIFIN
-628 MDDSFASTIIHE
+628 DSYISVVIHE
-640 TGHALHY
+640 TSHALHH
-647 YLNRFEVPDNYSEIV
+647 YLTGSEVPDNYDEIV
-662 KRARENKELLIKVSD
+662 KRAEENKELLTKTSK
-677 YFEFWNNFKKNL
+677 YFESCNKIMKNIK
-689 ENYFLNITSE
+689 NYFLNLANE
-699 VLTTEYSK
+699 VLTAHYSK

-712 DIQNILSKDIDKYR
+712 DIQSIASKDISEYR

-742 LKDTFSV
+742 LQETFSV
-749 EEYIKRESIIIAKE
+749 EEYIKREAIIVASELTDTTIRNNYASI
-763 IMAKTM
+763 
-769 EENYENVGAISDI
+769 GATNDI
-782 IDAIFEGKP
+782 IDAIYRGKVC
-791 HDGVLKDNNGKKIT
+791 DGVLKSADGQKI
-805 ACGGHGI
+805 ASFGGHGI
-812 KYYTYTLTAYYTYT
+812 RYYSQK
-826 LTAKHGFDEMIAQF
+826 KHGFDEMIAQF
-840 AVLVKSKGAEKN
+840 AVLVKSKGAEEN
-852 LRVLRDIVGDEVYNM
+852 LQVLRNIVGDEVYNM

>member
-1 MDNNKNIFDNERLN
+1 MDNNENIFDNEKLN
-15 DIYQKVVNGEI
+15 DICQKVVNGEI

-37 ELFTKDKNGYFL
+37 ELFTKDKNGDFL
-49 LIDLLENNVDIDLKN
+49 LIDLLENNVDIDLEN

-71 GVFFYFLVYGQDISQ
+71 SVFFYFLIYGQDISQ
-86 FSYDEINYKCDEMN
+86 FSYDKIDYTYGENGNM
-100 CTNVLNH
+100 NVLNY

-117 DLLIEDK
+117 DLLIKDK
-124 NGTTLLEEMLK
+124 NGTTLLEQMLK
-135 KNIDISNI
+135 ENIDISNI
-143 NIDDDIIDLEKT
+143 DIDDDIMDLEKI
-155 IKIIEII
+155 IKIIDII
-162 TYKDKEV
+162 TYKDNEV

-186 DEFFKYLLMKSNML
+186 NEFFKNLVMKDILLFE
-200 IKKMIS
+200 KMIGF
-206 IIKEHT
+206 IVEHT

-226 LIYLNPE
+226 LRYLNPE
-233 IIKKLITKDKNG
+233 VIKKLITKDENG

-265 INFDDNIDF
+265 INFDENIDF

-281 LLDNKVY
+281 LVDNKLY
-288 SFFYDANENI
+288 SFFYDADENI

-310 ETLIENNINIKIN
+310 ETLIENNVNIKVNNIN
-323 NVNNEEIIKILY
+323 NKEIIKILY
-335 DNKKLDLIGSSSES
+335 DNKKLDLIGSNSEN

-364 KDQTILEYM
+364 KDQTVLEYM
-373 LDNNYDIKIPC
+373 IDNNYDIKISN
-384 IFEEDTLKI
+384 IFEDDTLKI
-393 LYQKNRPDLLVKAS
+393 LYQKNRFDLLVIAD
-407 ASLLMTGINDN
+407 ATILMTKINDN

-431 GDFEYNIA
+431 GDFEYNID
-439 NITAPGNPDMKAEFY
+439 NITAPIKPDMKAEFY
-454 LDIAKHDMIGYVKDD
+454 LDIARHDMIGYVKNS
-469 LNLNIL
+469 LNLNTL
-475 LKKYDNKTLLEYF
+475 LKKYDNKTLLDYF

-510 VMIILKARGIKD
+510 VMIILKSRGIKD
-522 NNTLNIGE
+522 NDSILNI
-530 GNYFPHKHS
+530 NKDNASFVKNT
-539 PDTYYGPLDKDS
+539 PDTYYGPLDNDS

-574 LLITSYRDALFIN
+574 LLITGYRNALFIN

-598 IEIKKNNFDKFYY
+598 IKIKKNNFDKFYY

-621 SNDGCIH
+621 PNNGCIL
-628 MDDSFASTIIHE
+628 MNGGCISTIIHE

-647 YLNRFEVPDNYSEIV
+647 YLTELKVLDNYDEIV
-662 KRARENKELLIKVSD
+662 KRVRENNELLTKTSK
-677 YFEFWNNFKKNL
+677 YFEHCNKIMKNIK
-689 ENYFLNITSE
+689 NYFLNFANE
-699 VLTTEYSK
+699 VLTAHYSK

-712 DIQNILSKDIDKYR
+712 DIQGILSKDISEYR

-742 LKDTFSV
+742 LQETFSV
-749 EEYIKRESIIIAKE
+749 EEYIKREAIIVASELTDTTIRNNYASI
-763 IMAKTM
+763 
-769 EENYENVGAISDI
+769 GATNDI
-782 IDAIFEGKP
+782 IDAIYRGKVC
-791 HDGVLKDNNGKKIT
+791 DGVLKSADGQKIVSF
-805 ACGGHGI
+805 GGHGI
-812 KYYTYTLTAYYTYT
+812 RYYSQN
-826 LTAKHGFDEMIAQF
+826 KHGFDEMIAQF
-840 AVLVKSKGAEKN
+840 AVLVKFKGAEEN
-852 LRVLRDIVGDEVYNM
+852 LQVLRNIVGDEIYNM

>member
-1 MDNNKNIFDNERLN
+1 MDNNVNIFDNERLN

-37 ELFTKDKNGYFL
+37 ELFTMDKNGYFL
-49 LIDLLENNVDIDLKN
+49 LIDLLENNVDIDLENK
-64 EKIRNNG
+64 KIRNNG
-71 GVFFYFLVYGQDISQ
+71 GVFFYFLVCGQDISQ

-124 NGTTLLEEMLK
+124 NGTTLLEQMLK
-135 KNIDISNI
+135 ENIDISNI

-155 IKIIEII
+155 IEIIEII

-186 DEFFKYLLMKSNML
+186 NEFFKYLLIKNNML

-212 EIVDLLCKYHLEYH
+212 EIVDLLCKYHFEYH

-233 IIKKLITKDKNG
+233 IIKKLITKDENG
-245 NYPIDKYVSNS
+245 NYPVDKYVSNS

-265 INFDDNIDF
+265 INFDENIDF

-281 LLDNKVY
+281 LVDNKLY
-288 SFFYDANENI
+288 SFFYDADENI

-310 ETLIENNINIKIN
+310 EILIENNVNIKVNNIN
-323 NVNNEEIIKILY
+323 NKEIIKILY
-335 DNKKLDLIGSSSES
+335 DNKKLDLIGSNSEN

-357 VFKDTMV
+357 VFKDTVV

-407 ASLLMTGINDN
+407 ASLLMTRINDN

-439 NITAPGNPDMKAEFY
+439 NITAPIKPDMKAEFY
-454 LDIAKHDMIGYVKDD
+454 LDIARHDMIGYVKNS
-469 LNLNIL
+469 LNLNTL
-475 LKKYDNKTLLEYF
+475 LKKYDNKTLLDYF
-488 LDKDPEL
+488 LDKDSEL

-510 VMIILKARGIKD
+510 VMIILKSRGIKD
-522 NNTLNIGE
+522 NDSILNI
-530 GNYFPHKHS
+530 NKDNASFVKNT
-539 PDTYYGPLDKDS
+539 PDTYYGPLDNDS

-574 LLITSYRDALFIN
+574 LLITGYRNALFIN

-611 VKDKDSSYFS
+611 VKDKNSSYFS
-621 SNDGCIH
+621 PSKGCIFIN
-628 MDDSFASTIIHE
+628 DSYISVVIHE
-640 TGHALHY
+640 TGHALHH
-647 YLNRFEVPDNYSEIV
+647 YLTGSEVPDNYDEIV
-662 KRARENKELLIKVSD
+662 KRAEENKELLTKTSK
-677 YFEFWNNFKKNL
+677 YFESCNKIMKNIK
-689 ENYFLNITSE
+689 NYFLNLANE
-699 VLTTEYSK
+699 VLTAHYSK

-712 DIQNILSKDIDKYR
+712 DIQSIASKDISEYR

-742 LKDTFSV
+742 LQETFSV
-749 EEYIKRESIIIAKE
+749 EEYIKREAIIVASELTDTTIRNNYASI
-763 IMAKTM
+763 
-769 EENYENVGAISDI
+769 GATNDI
-782 IDAIFEGKP
+782 IDAIYRGKVC
-791 HDGVLKDNNGKKIT
+791 DGVLKSADGQKI
-805 ACGGHGI
+805 ASFGGHGI
-812 KYYTYTLTAYYTYT
+812 RYYSQK
-826 LTAKHGFDEMIAQF
+826 KHGFDEMIAQF
-840 AVLVKSKGAEKN
+840 AVLVKSKGAEEN
-852 LRVLRDIVGDEVYNM
+852 LQVLRNIVGDEVYNM

>member
-1 MDNNKNIFDNERLN
+1 MDNNENIFDNEKLN
-15 DIYQKVVNGEI
+15 DICQKVVNGEI

-37 ELFTKDKNGYFL
+37 ELFTKDKNGDFL
-49 LIDLLENNVDIDLKN
+49 LIDLLENNVDIDLEN

-71 GVFFYFLVYGQDISQ
+71 SVFFYFLIYGQDISQ
-86 FSYDEINYKCDEMN
+86 FSYDKIDYTYGENGNM
-100 CTNVLNH
+100 NVLNY

-117 DLLIEDK
+117 YLLIKDK
-124 NGTTLLEEMLK
+124 NGTTLLEQMLK
-135 KNIDISNI
+135 ENIDISNI
-143 NIDDDIIDLEKT
+143 DIDDDIMDLEKI
-155 IKIIEII
+155 IKIIDII
-162 TYKDKEV
+162 TYKDNEV

-186 DEFFKYLLMKSNML
+186 NEFFKNLVMKDILLFE
-200 IKKMIS
+200 KMIGF
-206 IIKEHT
+206 IVEHT

-226 LIYLNPE
+226 LRYLNPE
-233 IIKKLITKDKNG
+233 IIKKLITKDENG

-265 INFDDNIDF
+265 INFDENIDF

-281 LLDNKVY
+281 LVDNKLY
-288 SFFYDANENI
+288 SFFYDADENI

-310 ETLIENNINIKIN
+310 ETLIENNVNIKVNNIN
-323 NVNNEEIIKILY
+323 NKEIIKILY
-335 DNKKLDLIGSSSES
+335 DNKKLDLIGSNSEN

-364 KDQTILEYM
+364 KDQTVLEYM
-373 LDNNYDIKIPC
+373 IDNNYDIKISN
-384 IFEEDTLKI
+384 IFEDDTLKI
-393 LYQKNRPDLLVKAS
+393 LYQKNRLDLLVIAD
-407 ASLLMTGINDN
+407 ATILMTKINDN

-431 GDFEYNIA
+431 GDFEYNID
-439 NITAPGNPDMKAEFY
+439 NITAPIKPDMKAEFY
-454 LDIAKHDMIGYVKDD
+454 LDIARHDMIGYVKNS
-469 LNLNIL
+469 LNLNTL
-475 LKKYDNKTLLEYF
+475 LKKYDNKTLLDYF

-510 VMIILKARGIKD
+510 VMIILKSRGIKD
-522 NNTLNIGE
+522 NNSILNINE
-530 GNYFPHKHS
+530 NNDSFIKDT
-539 PDTYYGPLDKDS
+539 PDTYYGPLDNDS

-574 LLITSYRDALFIN
+574 LLITGYRNALFIN

-598 IEIKKNNFDKFYY
+598 IKIKKNNFDKFYY

-621 SNDGCIH
+621 PNNGCIL
-628 MDDSFASTIIHE
+628 MNGGCISTIIHE

-647 YLNRFEVPDNYSEIV
+647 YLTELKVPDNYDEIV
-662 KRARENKELLIKVSD
+662 KRVRENNELLTKTSK
-677 YFEFWNNFKKNL
+677 YFEHCNKIMKNIK
-689 ENYFLNITSE
+689 NYFLNFANE
-699 VLTTEYSK
+699 VLTAHYSK

-712 DIQNILSKDIDKYR
+712 DIQDILSKDISEYR

-742 LKDTFSV
+742 LQETFSV
-749 EEYIKRESIIIAKE
+749 EEYIKREAIIVASELTDTTIRNNYASI
-763 IMAKTM
+763 
-769 EENYENVGAISDI
+769 GATNDI
-782 IDAIFEGKP
+782 IDAIYRGKVC
-791 HDGVLKDNNGKKIT
+791 DGVLKSADGQKI
-805 ACGGHGI
+805 ASFGGHGI
-812 KYYTYTLTAYYTYT
+812 RYYSQN
-826 LTAKHGFDEMIAQF
+826 KHGFDEMIAQF
-840 AVLVKSKGAEKN
+840 AVLVKFKGAEEN
-852 LRVLRDIVGDEVYNM
+852 LQILRNIVGDEIYNM

-882 KSKNQGGR
+882 KRKNQGGR

>member
-1 MDNNKNIFDNERLN
+1 MDNNENIFDNEKLN
-15 DIYQKVVNGEI
+15 DICQKVVNGEI

-37 ELFTKDKNGYFL
+37 ELFTKDKNGDFL
-49 LIDLLENNVDIDLKN
+49 LIDLLENNVDIDLEN

-71 GVFFYFLVYGQDISQ
+71 SVFFYFLIYGQDISQ
-86 FSYDEINYKCDEMN
+86 FSYDKIDYTYGENGNM
-100 CTNVLNH
+100 NVLNY

-117 DLLIEDK
+117 DLLIKDK
-124 NGTTLLEEMLK
+124 NGTTLLEQMLK
-135 KNIDISNI
+135 ENIDISNI
-143 NIDDDIIDLEKT
+143 DIDDDIMDLEKI
-155 IKIIEII
+155 IKIIDII
-162 TYKDKEV
+162 TYKDNEV

-186 DEFFKYLLMKSNML
+186 NEFFKNLVMKDILLFE
-200 IKKMIS
+200 KMIGF
-206 IIKEHT
+206 IVEHT

-226 LIYLNPE
+226 LRYLNPE
-233 IIKKLITKDKNG
+233 IIKKLITKDENG

-265 INFDDNIDF
+265 INFDENIDF

-281 LLDNKVY
+281 LVDNKLY
-288 SFFYDANENI
+288 SFFYDADKNI

-310 ETLIENNINIKIN
+310 ETLIENNVNIKVNNIN
-323 NVNNEEIIKILY
+323 NKEIIKILY
-335 DNKKLDLIGSSSES
+335 DNKKLDLIGSNSEN

-364 KDQTILEYM
+364 KDQTVLEYM
-373 LDNNYDIKIPC
+373 IDNNYDIKISN
-384 IFEEDTLKI
+384 IFEDDTLKI
-393 LYQKNRPDLLVKAS
+393 LYQKNRFDLLVIAD
-407 ASLLMTGINDN
+407 ATILMTKINDN

-431 GDFEYNIA
+431 GDFEYNID
-439 NITAPGNPDMKAEFY
+439 NITAPIKPDMKAEFY
-454 LDIAKHDMIGYVKDD
+454 LDIARHDMIGYVKNS
-469 LNLNIL
+469 LNLNTL
-475 LKKYDNKTLLEYF
+475 LKKYDNKTLLDYF

-510 VMIILKARGIKD
+510 VMIILKSRGIKD
-522 NNTLNIGE
+522 NDSILNI
-530 GNYFPHKHS
+530 NKDNASFVKNT
-539 PDTYYGPLDKDS
+539 PDTYYGPLDNDS

-574 LLITSYRDALFIN
+574 LLITGYRNALFIN

-598 IEIKKNNFDKFYY
+598 IKIKKNNFDKFYY

-621 SNDGCIH
+621 PNNGCIL
-628 MDDSFASTIIHE
+628 MNGGCISTIIHE

-647 YLNRFEVPDNYSEIV
+647 YLTELKVPDNYDEIV
-662 KRARENKELLIKVSD
+662 KRVRENNELLTKTSK
-677 YFEFWNNFKKNL
+677 YFEHCNKIMKNIK
-689 ENYFLNITSE
+689 NYFLNFANE
-699 VLTTEYSK
+699 VLTAHYSK

-712 DIQNILSKDIDKYR
+712 DIQGILSKDISEYR

-742 LKDTFSV
+742 LQETFSV
-749 EEYIKRESIIIAKE
+749 EEYIKREAIIVASELTDTTIRNNYASI
-763 IMAKTM
+763 
-769 EENYENVGAISDI
+769 GATNDI
-782 IDAIFEGKP
+782 IDAIYRGKVC
-791 HDGVLKDNNGKKIT
+791 DGVLKSADGQKIVSF
-805 ACGGHGI
+805 GGHGI
-812 KYYTYTLTAYYTYT
+812 RYYSQN
-826 LTAKHGFDEMIAQF
+826 KHGFDEMIAQF
-840 AVLVKSKGAEKN
+840 AVLVKFKGAEEN
-852 LRVLRDIVGDEVYNM
+852 LQVLRNIVGDEIYNM

>member
-1 MDNNKNIFDNERLN
+1 MDNNENSFDNEKLN

-37 ELFTKDKNGYFL
+37 ELFTRDKDGDFL

-64 EKIRNNG
+64 EKTRNNG

-135 KNIDISNI
+135 ENIDISNI
-143 NIDDDIIDLEKT
+143 DIDDDIIDLEKT

-186 DEFFKYLLMKSNML
+186 NEFFKYLLIKNNML

-212 EIVDLLCKYHLEYH
+212 EIVDLLCKYHFEYH

-233 IIKKLITKDKNG
+233 IIKKLITKDENG

-265 INFDDNIDF
+265 INFDENIDF

-281 LLDNKVY
+281 LVDNKLY
-288 SFFYDANENI
+288 SFFYDADENI

-373 LDNNYDIKIPC
+373 IDNNYDIKIPC

-407 ASLLMTGINDN
+407 ASLLMTRINDN

-439 NITAPGNPDMKAEFY
+439 NITAPGKPDMKAEFY
-454 LDIAKHDMIGYVKDD
+454 LDIAKHDMIGYVKNN

-475 LKKYDNKTLLEYF
+475 LKKDYNKTLLEYF

-495 TLNKILDKSDKMNYS
+495 TLNKILNKSDKMNYS
-510 VMIILKARGIKD
+510 VMIILKSRGIKD
-522 NNTLNIGE
+522 NDSILNINE
-530 GNYFPHKHS
+530 DNASFVKDT

-574 LLITSYRDALFIN
+574 LLITGYRNALFIN

-611 VKDKDSSYFS
+611 VKDKNSSYFS
-621 SNDGCIH
+621 PSKGCIFIN
-628 MDDSFASTIIHE
+628 DSYISVVIHE
-640 TGHALHY
+640 TGHALHH
-647 YLNRFEVPDNYSEIV
+647 YLTESEVPDNYDEIV
-662 KRARENKELLIKVSD
+662 KRAEENKELLTKTSK
-677 YFEFWNNFKKNL
+677 YFESCNKIMKNIK
-689 ENYFLNITSE
+689 NYFLNLANE
-699 VLTTEYSK
+699 VLTAHYSK

-712 DIQNILSKDIDKYR
+712 DIQSIASKDISEYR

-742 LKDTFSV
+742 LQETFSV
-749 EEYIKRESIIIAKE
+749 EEYIKREAIIVASELTEATTRNNYASI
-763 IMAKTM
+763 
-769 EENYENVGAISDI
+769 GATNDI
-782 IDAIFEGKP
+782 IDAIYRGKVCN
-791 HDGVLKDNNGKKIT
+791 GVLKSADGQKI
-805 ACGGHGI
+805 ASFGGHGI
-812 KYYTYTLTAYYTYT
+812 RYYSQN
-826 LTAKHGFDEMIAQF
+826 KHGFDEMIAQF
-840 AVLVKSKGAEKN
+840 AVLVKFKGAEEN
-852 LRVLRDIVGDEVYNM
+852 LQVLRNIVGDEVYNM